1 MSGFLQTGAAIPKN
15 GDMLFGKN
23 IKKRDCEVSCK
34 AIILQMENYIKTT
47 RDMDKKQDNHIITRL
62 LDNEPV
68 GMTVQV
74 VRVMGDG
81 AFRQRLLE
89 MGFVR
94 GAKVTVLKNAPL
106 KDPVE
111 YMIMGSHISLRHSEA
126 AQVEVTDKEAE
137 FCDMEDAFNGIV
149 ETTVAGV
156 DPMADNVLRVALIGN
171 PNCGKTSLFN
181 NVTGAK
187 EKVGNYGGVTVDS
200 KEGWFIVGGRKVQL
214 VDLPGTYSLTEYSPE
229 EMYVRTYI
237 RDKQPDAIL
246 NIVDS
251 GNLERNLYLT
261 TQIMDMNIP
270 MVVALNM
277 WDELEKSGDK
287 LDIEMMS
294 RLLGARMVPVTAYN
308 GHGVKELLEATMEA
322 IDESEQETR
331 HHNVNYG
338 TLIEDSI
345 KTLSDMCPTLDRYT
359 VLKIIENDQHALLL
373 LKGQENAEQVKST
386 ATELRQRIERDYN
399 DDIISII
406 TDLKYGFVRGALAEA
421 LIPNPDRAT
430 GVTKP
435 GYSMDRLLT
444 NRWLALPIL
453 LVLMWLMFEATF
465 TLGAYPQEWIES
477 GIGWIGE
484 WIGSTMPDGI
494 LKDLIVDG
502 IIGGVGGVLVF
513 LPQILILFFFISLL
527 EDSGY
532 MARAAFIVD
541 RIMHRVGLHGKS
553 FIPYLIGFGWGVPAI
568 MATRTLENRRDRIVT
583 ILTIPF
589 MSCSARLPAYLLL
602 VAAFF
607 TAKQGLILMS
617 IYLIGIL
624 VAALTAI
631 VLSKTILKHDKT
643 QFVMELPPYRKPTA
657 RNATIHMWSKGKQ
670 YLQKMGTIILAA
682 SIIVWA
688 LGYFPR
694 HEGQTSQEQIE
705 NSYMGMMGKAIE
717 PVVAPLGFNWQMG
730 VSVLTGA
737 AAKEIVVS
745 TMGVL
750 YTGEADADEESAPL
764 KEKLQ
769 TATKDDGTHVFNPVV
784 AYSFML
790 FILLYFPCIAALA
803 AIRREAGTKWMV
815 FEIIYT
821 TAVAWIVSFIFY
833 QVASIL

>member
-1 MSGFLQTGAAIPKN
+1 MA
-15 GDMLFGKN
+15 
-23 IKKRDCEVSCK
+23 
-34 AIILQMENYIKTT
+34 
-47 RDMDKKQDNHIITRL
+47 KKQDINNNNKVTRL

-106 KDPVE
+106 QDPVE

-126 AQVEVTDKEAE
+126 AQVEVTDKDAA
-137 FCDMEDAFNGIV
+137 FCDMEDAYNGTV
-149 ETTVAGV
+149 ETSVAGV
-156 DPMADNVLRVALIGN
+156 DPMADDVLRVVLVGN

-181 NVTGAK
+181 NATGAK

-200 KEGWFIVGGRKVQL
+200 KEGWFNVGGRRVQL

-237 RDKQPDAIL
+237 RDHHPDAII
-246 NIVDS
+246 NIVDA

-261 TQIMDMNIP
+261 TQVMDMNIP
-270 MVVALNM
+270 MVIALNM

-287 LDIEMMS
+287 LDIEMLE
-294 RLLGARMVPVTAYN
+294 RLLGARMVPLTAYN
-308 GHGVKELLEATMEA
+308 GHGVTEVLQAAMDA
-322 IDESEQETR
+322 IDESEQETH

-338 TLIEDSI
+338 PLIEDGL
-345 KTLSDMCPTLDRYT
+345 KELGEMCPDLDRYT
-359 VLKIIENDQHALLL
+359 VLKIIENDQHALKLL
-373 LKGQENAEQVKST
+373 ERQENAQEVKDAA
-386 ATELRQRIERDYN
+386 ATLRQQIERNYN
-399 DDIISII
+399 DDIVSII
-406 TDLKYGFVRGALAEA
+406 TDLKYGFVRGALAEV
-421 LIPNPDRAT
+421 LTPNPDRAT
-430 GVTKP
+430 GETKP
-435 GYSMDRLLT
+435 GYSLDRLLT

-465 TLGAYPQEWIES
+465 TLGAYPQEWIEN
-477 GIGWIGE
+477 GIGWLGE
-484 WIGSTMPDGI
+484 WIGSTMPEGI
-494 LKDLIVDG
+494 LRDLIVDG

-541 RIMHRVGLHGKS
+541 RVMHRVGLHGKS
-553 FIPYLIGFGWGVPAI
+553 FIPYLIGFGCGVPAI
-568 MATRTLENRRDRIVT
+568 MATRTLENRRDRLVT

-607 TAKQGLILMS
+607 TAHQGLILMS
-617 IYLIGIL
+617 IYLVGIV
-624 VAALTAI
+624 VAGITAI
-631 VLSKTILKHDKT
+631 ILSKTLLKHDKS

-670 YLQKMGTIILAA
+670 YLQKMATIILAA

-694 HEGQTSQEQIE
+694 HEGQTPQEQIE
-705 NSYMGMMGKAIE
+705 NSFMGQMGKAIE

-769 TATKDDGTHVFNPVV
+769 TATKPDGSHVFNPVV

-803 AIRREAGTKWMV
+803 AIKREAGTKWMV
-815 FEIIYT
+815 FEIFYT
-821 TAVAWIVSFIFY
+821 TGVAWLVSFIFY
-833 QVASIL
+833 QLATL

>member
-1 MSGFLQTGAAIPKN
+1 MINHPDN
-15 GDMLFGKN
+15 NNN
-23 IKKRDCEVSCK
+23 I
-34 AIILQMENYIKTT
+34 M
-47 RDMDKKQDNHIITRL
+47 RL

-68 GMTVQV
+68 GATVQV

-94 GAKVTVLKNAPL
+94 GAKVTVIKNAPL

-111 YMIMGSHISLRHSEA
+111 YMILGAHISLRHSEA
-126 AQVEVTDKEAE
+126 AQIEVTDKDAE

-156 DPMADNVLRVALIGN
+156 DPLADDVLRIALIGN

-200 KEGWFIVGGRKVQL
+200 KEGWFTIGGRKVQL

-237 RDKQPDAIL
+237 RDNHPDAIL
-246 NIVDS
+246 NIVDA

-287 LDIEMMS
+287 LDIDMMS
-294 RLLGARMVPVTAYN
+294 RLLGARMVPVTAFN
-308 GHGVKELLEATMEA
+308 GHGVRDVLEATMEA
-322 IDESEQETR
+322 IDESEQETK

-338 TLIEDSI
+338 QLIEDC
-345 KTLSDMCPTLDRYT
+345 LQELGAMCPELDRYT
-359 VLKIIENDQHALLL
+359 VLKIIENDQHAIELVNN
-373 LKGQENAEQVKST
+373 QDNAEQVKTT
-386 ATELRQRIERDYN
+386 AAAMRQRIERDYN
-399 DDIISII
+399 DDIVSII

-421 LIPNPDRAT
+421 LTPNPDRAT
-430 GVTKP
+430 GDTKP
-435 GYSMDRLLT
+435 GYSLDRLLT
-444 NRWLALPIL
+444 NRWLALPLL

-465 TLGAYPQEWIES
+465 TLGAYPQEWIEN

-484 WIGSTMPDGI
+484 WIGKAMPDGI
-494 LKDLIVDG
+494 LRDLIVDG

-553 FIPYLIGFGWGVPAI
+553 FIPYLIGFGCGVPAI
-568 MATRTLENRRDRIVT
+568 MATRTLENRRDRLVT
-583 ILTIPF
+583 ILTVPF

-607 TAKQGLILMS
+607 TSNQGLILMS

-624 VAALTAI
+624 VAAITAI
-631 VLSKTILKHDKT
+631 IMSKTFLKHDKT

-670 YLQKMGTIILAA
+670 YLQKMGTVILEA

-688 LGYFPR
+688 LGYFPH
-694 HEGQTSQEQIE
+694 HEDQTPQQQVE
-705 NSYMGMMGKAIE
+705 NSYMGQMGKAIE
-717 PVVAPLGFNWQMG
+717 PVVEPLGFNWQMG

-750 YTGEADADEESAPL
+750 YTGEADADEESASL

-769 TATKDDGTHVFNPVV
+769 TAKKPNGENVFDPIV

-803 AIRREAGTKWMV
+803 AIKREAGTKWMV
-815 FEIIYT
+815 FEIFYT
-821 TAVAWIVSFIFY
+821 TGVAWLVSFIFY
-833 QVASIL
+833 QIARAI

>member
-1 MSGFLQTGAAIPKN
+1 
-15 GDMLFGKN
+15 ML
-23 IKKRDCEVSCK
+23 D
-34 AIILQMENYIKTT
+34 
-47 RDMDKKQDNHIITRL
+47 D
-62 LDNEPV
+62 EPV

-74 VRVMGDG
+74 VRVLGDG

-94 GAKVTVLKNAPL
+94 GAQVTVLKNAPL
-106 KDPVE
+106 QDPVE

-126 AQVEVTDKEAE
+126 AQVEVTDKDAE
-137 FCDMEDAFNGIV
+137 FCDMEDAFNGYI
-149 ETTVAGV
+149 ETEVAAA
-156 DPMADNVLRVALIGN
+156 DPMADNVLRVVLVGN

-200 KEGWFIVGGRKVQL
+200 KEGWFSIGGRRVQL

-237 RDKQPDAIL
+237 RDNHPDAIL
-246 NIVDS
+246 NIVDA

-277 WDELEKSGDK
+277 WDELEKSGDR

-294 RLLGARMVPVTAYN
+294 RLLGARMVPLTAYN
-308 GHGVKELLEATMEA
+308 GHGVKEVLQATMEA
-322 IDESEQETR
+322 IDESEQDTL

-338 TLIEDSI
+338 TLIEDSL
-345 KTLSDMCPTLDRYT
+345 KELGEKCPELDRYT
-359 VLKIIENDQHALLL
+359 VLKIIENDQHAIQLLDG
-373 LKGQENAEQVKST
+373 KENAAEIK
-386 ATELRQRIERDYN
+386 ALAADLRGRIERDYN
-399 DDIISII
+399 SDITSII

-421 LIPNPDRAT
+421 LTPNPDRET
-430 GVTKP
+430 GETKP

-477 GIGWIGE
+477 GIGWLGD
-484 WIGSTMPDGI
+484 WIGNAMPDGI

-513 LPQILILFFFISLL
+513 LPQILILFFCISLL

-541 RIMHRVGLHGKS
+541 RVMHRVGLHGKS
-553 FIPYLIGFGWGVPAI
+553 FIPYLIGFGCGVPAI

-631 VLSKTILKHDKT
+631 ILSKTILKHDKT

-694 HEGQTSQEQIE
+694 HEGQTPQEQIE
-705 NSYMGMMGKAIE
+705 NSYMGRMGKAIE
-717 PVVAPLGFNWQMG
+717 PLVEPLGFNWQMG

-750 YTGEADADEESAPL
+750 YTGETDADEESAPL

-769 TATKDDGTHVFNPVV
+769 TATKPNGEPVFNWIV

-803 AIRREAGTKWMV
+803 AIKREAGWKWV
-815 FEIIYT
+815 AFEVVYT

-833 QVASIL
+833 QAAIRWF

>member
-1 MSGFLQTGAAIPKN
+1 MDTNKN
-15 GDMLFGKN
+15 K
-23 IKKRDCEVSCK
+23 E
-34 AIILQMENYIKTT
+34 TT
-47 RDMDKKQDNHIITRL
+47 PIRL

-68 GMTVQV
+68 GNTVQV
-74 VRVMGDG
+74 VKVSGDG

-94 GAKVTVLKNAPL
+94 GARVTVLKNAPL
-106 KDPVE
+106 LDPVE
-111 YMIMGSHISLRHSEA
+111 YMIMGVHISLRHSEA
-126 AQVEVTDKEAE
+126 AQVEVTDTEKNIIPPDEAY
-137 FCDMEDAFNGIV
+137 NGTV
-149 ETTVAGV
+149 ETEVAGV
-156 DPMADNVLRVALIGN
+156 DPMADDVLRVALIGN

-200 KEGWFIVGGRKVQL
+200 KEGWFRIGGRRVQL

-229 EMYVRTYI
+229 EMYVRTYL
-237 RDKQPDAIL
+237 RDHRPDAIL
-246 NIVDS
+246 NIVDA

-270 MVVALNM
+270 IVVALNM

-287 LDIEMMS
+287 LDVEMMS
-294 RLLGARMVPVTAYN
+294 RLLGARMVPVTAHN
-308 GHGVKELLEATMEA
+308 GRGVKEVLQATMDA
-322 IDESEQETR
+322 INESEQETT

-338 TLIEDSI
+338 TLIEDCL
-345 KTLSDMCPTLDRYT
+345 KELGEMCPHLDRYT
-359 VLKIIENDQHALLL
+359 VLKVIEGDKHAIDLLN
-373 LKGQENAEQVKST
+373 GQDNADKIKET
-386 ATELRQRIERDYN
+386 ATEMRQRIERDYN
-399 DDIISII
+399 NDIVSVI
-406 TDLKYGFVRGALAEA
+406 TDLKYGFVRGALAEV
-421 LIPNPDRAT
+421 LTPNPDREA
-430 GVTKP
+430 GETKP
-435 GYSMDRLLT
+435 GYSFDRLLT

-453 LVLMWLMFEATF
+453 LVLMWLMFEVTF
-465 TLGAYPQEWIES
+465 TLGAYPQDWIES
-477 GIGWIGE
+477 GIGWLGE
-484 WIGSTMPDGI
+484 WIGNAMPDGI
-494 LKDLIVDG
+494 LRDLIVDG
-502 IIGGVGGVLVF
+502 IIAGVGGVLVF
-513 LPQILILFFFISLL
+513 LPQILILFFCISLL

-553 FIPYLIGFGWGVPAI
+553 FIPYLIGFGCGVPAI
-568 MATRTLENRRDRIVT
+568 MATRTLENRRDRLVT
-583 ILTIPF
+583 ILTVPF

-607 TAKQGLILMS
+607 TANQGLILMS
-617 IYLIGIL
+617 LYLIGIL
-624 VAALTAI
+624 VAAITAI
-631 VLSKTILKHDKT
+631 VMSKTFLKHDKT
-643 QFVMELPPYRKPTA
+643 QFVMELPPYRRPTA

-670 YLQKMGTIILAA
+670 YLQKMGTVILAA

-694 HEGQTSQEQIE
+694 HEGQTPQEQIE
-705 NSYMGMMGKAIE
+705 NSYMGRMGKAIE

-750 YTGEADADEESAPL
+750 YTGEVDADEESAPL

-769 TATKDDGTHVFNPVV
+769 TATKPNGEHVFNPIV

-821 TAVAWIVSFIFY
+821 TAVAWLVSFIFY
-833 QVASIL
+833 QVATLL

>member
-1 MSGFLQTGAAIPKN
+1 MTN
-15 GDMLFGKN
+15 N
-23 IKKRDCEVSCK
+23 NKK
-34 AIILQMENYIKTT
+34 ENN
-47 RDMDKKQDNHIITRL
+47 DNKVLKTRL

-94 GAKVTVLKNAPL
+94 GARVTVLKNAPL
-106 KDPVE
+106 QDPVE

-126 AQVEVTDKEAE
+126 AQVEVTEKDAE
-137 FCDMEDAFNGIV
+137 FCDMEDAFNGII
-149 ETTVAGV
+149 ETEVAGV
-156 DPMADNVLRVALIGN
+156 DPMADNVLRVVLVGN

-200 KEGWFIVGGRKVQL
+200 KEGWFNIGGRKVQL

-237 RDKQPDAIL
+237 RDNHPDAIL
-246 NIVDS
+246 NIVDA

-261 TQIMDMNIP
+261 TQVMDMNIP
-270 MVVALNM
+270 MVIALNM
-277 WDELEKSGDK
+277 WDELEKSGDH

-308 GHGVKELLEATMEA
+308 GHGVKEVLQATMEA
-322 IDESEQETR
+322 IDESEQDTL

-338 TLIEDSI
+338 PLIEDCL
-345 KTLSDMCPTLDRYT
+345 KELGELCPKLDRYT
-359 VLKIIENDQHALLL
+359 VLKIIENDQHAIQLLD
-373 LKGQENAEQVKST
+373 GQENAEQAK
-386 ATELRQRIERDYN
+386 ALAAEMRGRIERDYN
-399 DDIISII
+399 DDITSII

-421 LIPNPDRAT
+421 LTPNPERAT
-430 GVTKP
+430 GETKP

-444 NRWLALPIL
+444 NKWLALPIL

-477 GIGWIGE
+477 GIGWLGD
-484 WIGSTMPDGI
+484 WIGKAMPDGI

-513 LPQILILFFFISLL
+513 LPQILILFFCISLL

-553 FIPYLIGFGWGVPAI
+553 FIPYLIGFGCGVPAI

-624 VAALTAI
+624 VAAITAI
-631 VLSKTILKHDKT
+631 ILSKTILKHDKT

-694 HEGQTSQEQIE
+694 HEGQTPQEQIE
-705 NSYMGMMGKAIE
+705 NSYMGQMGKAIE
-717 PVVAPLGFNWQMG
+717 PLVEPLGFNWQMG

-750 YTGEADADEESAPL
+750 YTGETDADEESTSL

-769 TATKDDGTHVFNPVV
+769 TATKPNGEPVFNWMV

-803 AIRREAGTKWMV
+803 AIKREAGWKWV
-815 FEIIYT
+815 AFEVVYT

-833 QVASIL
+833 QTAIRL

>member
-1 MSGFLQTGAAIPKN
+1 MA
-15 GDMLFGKN
+15 
-23 IKKRDCEVSCK
+23 
-34 AIILQMENYIKTT
+34 
-47 RDMDKKQDNHIITRL
+47 KKQDINNNQVTRL

-68 GMTVQV
+68 GRTVQV

-106 KDPVE
+106 QDPVE

-126 AQVEVTDKEAE
+126 AQVEVTDKDAA
-137 FCDMEDAFNGIV
+137 FCDMEDAYNGTV
-149 ETTVAGV
+149 ETAVAGV
-156 DPMADNVLRVALIGN
+156 DPLADNVLRVVLVGN

-181 NVTGAK
+181 CVTGAK

-200 KEGWFIVGGRKVQL
+200 KEGWFNVGGRRVQI

-237 RDKQPDAIL
+237 RGHHPDAII
-246 NIVDS
+246 NIVDA

-261 TQIMDMNIP
+261 TQVMDMNIP
-270 MVVALNM
+270 MVIALNM

-287 LDIEMMS
+287 LDIEMLE
-294 RLLGARMVPVTAYN
+294 RLLGARMVPLTAYN
-308 GHGVKELLEATMEA
+308 GHGVTEVLQAAMDA
-322 IDESEQETR
+322 IDESEQETH

-338 TLIEDSI
+338 PLIEDGL
-345 KTLSDMCPTLDRYT
+345 KELGEMCPDLDRYT
-359 VLKIIENDQHALLL
+359 VLKIIENDQHALKLL
-373 LKGQENAEQVKST
+373 ERQENAQEVKDAA
-386 ATELRQRIERDYN
+386 ATLRQQIERNYN
-399 DDIISII
+399 DDIVSII
-406 TDLKYGFVRGALAEA
+406 TDLKYGFVRGALAEV
-421 LIPNPDRAT
+421 LTPNPDRAT
-430 GVTKP
+430 GETKP
-435 GYSMDRLLT
+435 GYSLDRLLT

-465 TLGAYPQEWIES
+465 TLGAYPQEWIEN
-477 GIGWIGE
+477 GIGWLGE
-484 WIGSTMPDGI
+484 WIGSTMPEGI
-494 LKDLIVDG
+494 LRDLIVDG

-541 RIMHRVGLHGKS
+541 RVMHRVGLHGKS
-553 FIPYLIGFGWGVPAI
+553 FIPYLIGFGCGVPAI
-568 MATRTLENRRDRIVT
+568 MATRTLENRRDRLVT

-607 TAKQGLILMS
+607 TAHQGLILMS
-617 IYLIGIL
+617 IYLVGIV
-624 VAALTAI
+624 VAGITAI
-631 VLSKTILKHDKT
+631 ILSKTLLKHDKS

-670 YLQKMGTIILAA
+670 YLQKMATIILAA

-694 HEGQTSQEQIE
+694 HEGQTPQEQIE
-705 NSYMGMMGKAIE
+705 NSFMGQMGKAIE

-769 TATKDDGTHVFNPVV
+769 TATKPDGSHVFNPVV

-803 AIRREAGTKWMV
+803 AIKREAGTKWMV
-815 FEIIYT
+815 FEIFYT
-821 TAVAWIVSFIFY
+821 TGVAWLVSFIFY
-833 QVASIL
+833 QLATL

>member
-1 MSGFLQTGAAIPKN
+1 MNKN
-15 GDMLFGKN
+15 QDKN
-23 IKKRDCEVSCK
+23 
-34 AIILQMENYIKTT
+34 QENV
-47 RDMDKKQDNHIITRL
+47 TRL

-68 GMTVQV
+68 GKTVQV

-126 AQVEVTDKEAE
+126 AQIEVTDQDAE

-149 ETTVAGV
+149 ETEVAGV
-156 DPMADNVLRVALIGN
+156 DPLADNVLRVVLVGN

-200 KEGWFIVGGRKVQL
+200 KEGWFSIGGRKVQL

-237 RDKQPDAIL
+237 RDNHPDAIL
-246 NIVDS
+246 NIVDA

-270 MVVALNM
+270 LVVALNM

-294 RLLGARMVPVTAYN
+294 RLLGARMVPLTAYN
-308 GHGVKELLEATMEA
+308 GHGVKEVLQATMDA
-322 IDESEQETR
+322 IDESEQETL

-338 TLIEDSI
+338 TLIEDSL
-345 KTLSDMCPTLDRYT
+345 KELGDMCPELDRYT
-359 VLKIIENDQHALLL
+359 VLKVIENDQHAIQLLDG
-373 LKGQENAEQVKST
+373 KDNADEVKQT
-386 ATELRQRIERDYN
+386 AAEMRQRIERDYN
-399 DDIISII
+399 DDIVSII

-421 LIPNPDRAT
+421 LTPNPERT
-430 GVTKP
+430 VGETKP

-484 WIGSTMPDGI
+484 WIGKAMPDGI
-494 LKDLIVDG
+494 LRDLIVDG

-541 RIMHRVGLHGKS
+541 RVMHRVGLHGKS
-553 FIPYLIGFGWGVPAI
+553 FIPYLIGFGCGVPAI

-583 ILTIPF
+583 ILTVPF

-607 TAKQGLILMS
+607 TANQGLILMS

-694 HEGQTSQEQIE
+694 HEGQTPQEQVE
-705 NSYMGMMGKAIE
+705 NSYMGKMGKAIE
-717 PVVAPLGFNWQMG
+717 PIVEPLGFNWQMG

-750 YTGEADADEESAPL
+750 YTGEADATEESTSL

-769 TATKDDGTHVFNPVV
+769 TATKPDGEHVFNPII

-803 AIRREAGTKWMV
+803 AIKREAGWKWV
-815 FEIIYT
+815 AFEVVYT
-821 TAVAWIVSFIFY
+821 TGVAWLVSFIFY
-833 QVASIL
+833 QIAIRL

>member
-1 MSGFLQTGAAIPKN
+1 MNTDQN
-15 GDMLFGKN
+15 N
-23 IKKRDCEVSCK
+23 H
-34 AIILQMENYIKTT
+34 TT
-47 RDMDKKQDNHIITRL
+47 PPARL
-62 LDNEPV
+62 LDDEAV
-68 GMTVQV
+68 GKTVQV

-94 GAKVTVLKNAPL
+94 GARVTVLKNAPL
-106 KDPVE
+106 QDPVE
-111 YMIMGSHISLRHSEA
+111 YMIMGAHISLRHSEA
-126 AQVEVTDKEAE
+126 AQIEVTDKDADI
-137 FCDMEDAFNGIV
+137 CDMEDAYNGIV
-149 ETTVAGV
+149 ETEVAGAN
-156 DPMADNVLRVALIGN
+156 PLADDVLRVVLIGN

-181 NVTGAK
+181 QVTGAK

-200 KEGWFIVGGRKVQL
+200 KEGWFSIGGRRVQL

-237 RDKQPDAIL
+237 RDNHPDAIL
-246 NIVDS
+246 NIVDA

-261 TQIMDMNIP
+261 TQVMDMNIP
-270 MVVALNM
+270 MVIALNM

-287 LDIEMMS
+287 LDVEMLS
-294 RLLGARMVPVTAYN
+294 RLLGARMVPLTAYN
-308 GHGVKELLEATMEA
+308 GRGVKEVLQATMEA
-322 IDESEQETR
+322 INESEQETR

-338 TLIEDSI
+338 TLIEDCL
-345 KTLSDMCPTLDRYT
+345 KELGAMCPTLDRYT
-359 VLKIIENDQHALLL
+359 VLKIIENDQHAIDLLDS
-373 LKGQENAEQVKST
+373 QDNAQQVKKT
-386 ATELRQRIERDYN
+386 AMEMRGRIERDFN
-399 DDIISII
+399 DDIVSII
-406 TDLKYGFVRGALAEA
+406 TDLKYGFVRGALAEVMK
-421 LIPNPDRAT
+421 PNPDRDT
-430 GVTKP
+430 GETKP
-435 GYSMDRLLT
+435 GYSLDRLMT

-465 TLGAYPQEWIES
+465 TLGAYPQGWIES

-484 WIGSTMPDGI
+484 WIGKALPDGI
-494 LKDLIVDG
+494 LRDLIVDG

-553 FIPYLIGFGWGVPAI
+553 FIPYLIGFGCGVPAI
-568 MATRTLENRRDRIVT
+568 MATRTLENRRDRLVT
-583 ILTIPF
+583 ILTVPF

-607 TAKQGLILMS
+607 TANQGLILMS
-617 IYLIGIL
+617 IYLIGIM
-624 VAALTAI
+624 VAAITAI
-631 VLSKTILKHDKT
+631 IMSKTFLKHDKT

-670 YLQKMGTIILAA
+670 YLQKMATIILAA

-694 HEGQTSQEQIE
+694 HEGQTPQEQIE
-705 NSYMGMMGKAIE
+705 YSYMGQMGKAIE
-717 PVVAPLGFNWQMG
+717 PAVAPLGFNWQMG

-750 YTGEADADEESAPL
+750 YTGESDATEESASL

-769 TATKDDGTHVFNPVV
+769 TATKPNGEHVFDPIV

-803 AIRREAGTKWMV
+803 AIKREAGTKWMI
-815 FEIIYT
+815 FEIFYT
-821 TAVAWIVSFIFY
+821 TGVAWLVSFIFY
-833 QVASIL
+833 QVARMV

>member
-1 MSGFLQTGAAIPKN
+1 MIKN
-15 GDMLFGKN
+15 QN
-23 IKKRDCEVSCK
+23 
-34 AIILQMENYIKTT
+34 T
-47 RDMDKKQDNHIITRL
+47 NHPAGMRL

-111 YMIMGSHISLRHSEA
+111 YMILGAHISLRHSEA
-126 AQVEVTDKEAE
+126 AQVEVTDQNAD
-137 FCDMEDAFNGIV
+137 FCDMEDAFKGIV
-149 ETTVAGV
+149 ETTVEGV
-156 DPMADNVLRVALIGN
+156 DPMADNVLRIALIGN

-181 NVTGAK
+181 FVTGAK

-200 KEGWFIVGGRKVQL
+200 KEGWFHIDGRKVQL

-237 RDKQPDAIL
+237 RDNHPDAIL
-246 NIVDS
+246 NIVDA

-277 WDELEKSGDK
+277 WDELEKSGDH

-308 GHGVKELLEATMEA
+308 GHGVKEVLKATMDA
-322 IDESEQETR
+322 IDESEQETK

-338 TLIEDSI
+338 VLIEDSL
-345 KTLSDMCPTLDRYT
+345 KELGEMCPELDRYT
-359 VLKIIENDQHALLL
+359 VLKIIENDQHAIDLVN
-373 LKGQENAEQVKST
+373 GQDNAEQVKKT
-386 ATELRQRIERDYN
+386 ASELRQRIERDYN
-399 DDIISII
+399 DDITSII

-421 LIPNPDRAT
+421 LTSNPNRAT
-430 GVTKP
+430 GDTKP
-435 GYSMDRLLT
+435 GYSLDRLLT

-477 GIGWIGE
+477 GIEWLGNWIGNV
-484 WIGSTMPDGI
+484 MPDGI

-513 LPQILILFFFISLL
+513 LPQILILFFCISLL

-553 FIPYLIGFGWGVPAI
+553 FIPYLIGFGCGVPAI
-568 MATRTLENRRDRIVT
+568 MATRTLENRRDRLVT
-583 ILTIPF
+583 ILTVPF

-607 TAKQGLILMS
+607 TAYQGLILMS
-617 IYLIGIL
+617 IYLVGIV

-643 QFVMELPPYRKPTA
+643 QFVMELPPYRRPTA
-657 RNATIHMWSKGKQ
+657 RNAIIHMWSKGKQ
-670 YLQKMGTIILAA
+670 YIQKMATIILAA

-694 HEGQTSQEQIE
+694 HEGQTQQEQIE
-705 NSYMGMMGKAIE
+705 NSYMGQMGKAIE
-717 PVVAPLGFNWQMG
+717 PVVKPLGFNWQMG

-750 YTGEADADEESAPL
+750 YTGEADADEESASL

-769 TATKDDGTHVFNPVV
+769 TATKPNGEHVFNPIV

-803 AIRREAGTKWMV
+803 AIKREAGWKWV
-815 FEIIYT
+815 AFEIVYT
-821 TAVAWIVSFIFY
+821 TAVAWLVSFIFY
-833 QVASIL
+833 QIAMAI

>member
-1 MSGFLQTGAAIPKN
+1 MA
-15 GDMLFGKN
+15 
-23 IKKRDCEVSCK
+23 
-34 AIILQMENYIKTT
+34 
-47 RDMDKKQDNHIITRL
+47 KKQDINNNNKVTRL

-106 KDPVE
+106 QDPVE

-126 AQVEVTDKEAE
+126 AQVEVTDKDAA
-137 FCDMEDAFNGIV
+137 FCDMEDAYNGTV
-149 ETTVAGV
+149 ETSVAGV
-156 DPMADNVLRVALIGN
+156 DPMADNVLRVVLVGN

-181 NVTGAK
+181 NATGAK

-200 KEGWFIVGGRKVQL
+200 KEGWFNVGGRRVQL

-237 RDKQPDAIL
+237 RDHHPDAII
-246 NIVDS
+246 NIVDA

-261 TQIMDMNIP
+261 TQVMDMNIP
-270 MVVALNM
+270 MVIALNM

-287 LDIEMMS
+287 LDTEMLG
-294 RLLGARMVPVTAYN
+294 RLLGARMVPLTAYN
-308 GHGVKELLEATMEA
+308 GHGVTDVLQAAMDA
-322 IDESEQETR
+322 IDESEQETH

-338 TLIEDSI
+338 TLIEDGL
-345 KTLSDMCPTLDRYT
+345 KDLGDKCPDLDRYT
-359 VLKIIENDQHALLL
+359 VLKIIENDKHALALL
-373 LKGQENAEQVKST
+373 EGQDNAQEVKD
-386 ATELRQRIERDYN
+386 AAANLRQRIERNYN
-399 DDIISII
+399 DDIVSII

-421 LIPNPDRAT
+421 LTPNPDRAT
-430 GVTKP
+430 DETKP
-435 GYSMDRLLT
+435 GYSLDRLLT

-477 GIGWIGE
+477 GIGWLGE
-484 WIGSTMPDGI
+484 WIGSVMPDGI
-494 LKDLIVDG
+494 LRDLIVDG

-541 RIMHRVGLHGKS
+541 RVMHRVGLHGKS
-553 FIPYLIGFGWGVPAI
+553 FIPYLIGFGCGVPAI
-568 MATRTLENRRDRIVT
+568 MATRTLENRRDRLVT

-589 MSCSARLPAYLLL
+589 MSCSARLPSYLLL

-617 IYLIGIL
+617 IYLVGII
-624 VAALTAI
+624 VAGITAI
-631 VLSKTILKHDKT
+631 VLSKTLLKHDKT

-694 HEGQTSQEQIE
+694 HEGQTPQEQIE
-705 NSYMGMMGKAIE
+705 NSFMGQMGKAIE

-769 TATKDDGTHVFNPVV
+769 TATKPDGSHVFNPVV

-803 AIRREAGTKWMV
+803 AIKREAGTKWMV
-815 FEIIYT
+815 FEIFYT
-821 TAVAWIVSFIFY
+821 TGVAWLISFIFY
-833 QVASIL
+833 QLATL

>member
-1 MSGFLQTGAAIPKN
+1 MNKN
-15 GDMLFGKN
+15 QDKN
-23 IKKRDCEVSCK
+23 
-34 AIILQMENYIKTT
+34 QENV
-47 RDMDKKQDNHIITRL
+47 TRL

-68 GMTVQV
+68 GKTVQV

-111 YMIMGSHISLRHSEA
+111 YMVMGSHISLRHSEA
-126 AQVEVTDKEAE
+126 AQIEVTDQDAE

-149 ETTVAGV
+149 ETEVAGV
-156 DPMADNVLRVALIGN
+156 DPMADNVLRVVLVGN

-200 KEGWFIVGGRKVQL
+200 KEGWFSIGGRKVQL

-237 RDKQPDAIL
+237 RDNHPDAIL
-246 NIVDS
+246 NIVDA

-270 MVVALNM
+270 LVVALNM

-294 RLLGARMVPVTAYN
+294 RLLGARMVPLTAYN
-308 GHGVKELLEATMEA
+308 GHGVKEVLQATMDA
-322 IDESEQETR
+322 IDESEQETL

-338 TLIEDSI
+338 TLIEDSL
-345 KTLSDMCPTLDRYT
+345 KELGDMCPELDRYT
-359 VLKIIENDQHALLL
+359 VLKVIENDQHAIQLLDG
-373 LKGQENAEQVKST
+373 KDNADEVKQT
-386 ATELRQRIERDYN
+386 AAEMRQRIERDYN
-399 DDIISII
+399 DDIVSII

-421 LIPNPDRAT
+421 LTPNPKRT
-430 GVTKP
+430 VGETKP

-484 WIGSTMPDGI
+484 WIGKAMPDGI
-494 LKDLIVDG
+494 LRDLIVDG

-541 RIMHRVGLHGKS
+541 RVMHRVGLHGKS
-553 FIPYLIGFGWGVPAI
+553 FIPYLIGFGCGVPAI

-583 ILTIPF
+583 ILTVPF

-607 TAKQGLILMS
+607 TANQGLILMS

-694 HEGQTSQEQIE
+694 HEGQTPQEQVE
-705 NSYMGMMGKAIE
+705 NSYMGKMGKAIE
-717 PVVAPLGFNWQMG
+717 PIVEPLGFNWQMG

-750 YTGEADADEESAPL
+750 YTGEADATEESTSL

-769 TATKDDGTHVFNPVV
+769 TATKPNGEHVFNPII

-803 AIRREAGTKWMV
+803 AIKREAGWKWV
-815 FEIIYT
+815 AFEVVYT
-821 TAVAWIVSFIFY
+821 TGVAWLVSFIFY
-833 QVASIL
+833 QIAIRL

>member
-1 MSGFLQTGAAIPKN
+1 
-15 GDMLFGKN
+15 
-23 IKKRDCEVSCK
+23 
-34 AIILQMENYIKTT
+34 
-47 RDMDKKQDNHIITRL
+47 
-62 LDNEPV
+62 
-68 GMTVQV
+68 
-74 VRVMGDG
+74 
-81 AFRQRLLE
+81 
-89 MGFVR
+89 
-94 GAKVTVLKNAPL
+94 
-106 KDPVE
+106 
-111 YMIMGSHISLRHSEA
+111 
-126 AQVEVTDKEAE
+126 
-137 FCDMEDAFNGIV
+137 
-149 ETTVAGV
+149 
-156 DPMADNVLRVALIGN
+156 
-171 PNCGKTSLFN
+171 
-181 NVTGAK
+181 
-187 EKVGNYGGVTVDS
+187 
-200 KEGWFIVGGRKVQL
+200 
-214 VDLPGTYSLTEYSPE
+214 
-229 EMYVRTYI
+229 MYVRTYI
-237 RDKQPDAIL
+237 RDNHPDAIL
-246 NIVDS
+246 NIVDA

-270 MVVALNM
+270 LVVALNM

-294 RLLGARMVPVTAYN
+294 RLLGARMVPLTAYN
-308 GHGVKELLEATMEA
+308 GHGVKEVLQATMDA
-322 IDESEQETR
+322 IDESEQETL

-338 TLIEDSI
+338 TLIEDSL
-345 KTLSDMCPTLDRYT
+345 KELGDMCPELDRYT
-359 VLKIIENDQHALLL
+359 VLKVIENDQHAIQLLDG
-373 LKGQENAEQVKST
+373 KDNADEVKQT
-386 ATELRQRIERDYN
+386 AAEMRQRIERDYN
-399 DDIISII
+399 DDIVSII

-421 LIPNPDRAT
+421 LTPNPERT
-430 GVTKP
+430 VGETKP

-484 WIGSTMPDGI
+484 WIGKAMPDGI
-494 LKDLIVDG
+494 LRDLIVDG

-541 RIMHRVGLHGKS
+541 RVMHRVGLHGKS
-553 FIPYLIGFGWGVPAI
+553 FIPYLIGFGCGVPAI

-583 ILTIPF
+583 ILTVPF

-607 TAKQGLILMS
+607 TANQGLILMS

-694 HEGQTSQEQIE
+694 HEGQTPQEQVE
-705 NSYMGMMGKAIE
+705 NSYMGKMGKAIE
-717 PVVAPLGFNWQMG
+717 PIVEPLGFNWQMG

-750 YTGEADADEESAPL
+750 YTGEADATEESTSL

-769 TATKDDGTHVFNPVV
+769 TATKPDGEHVFNPII

-803 AIRREAGTKWMV
+803 AIKREAGWKWV
-815 FEIIYT
+815 AFEVVYT
-821 TAVAWIVSFIFY
+821 TGVAWLVSFIFY
-833 QVASIL
+833 QIAIRL

>member
-1 MSGFLQTGAAIPKN
+1 MNQNQDKN
-15 GDMLFGKN
+15 N
-23 IKKRDCEVSCK
+23 
-34 AIILQMENYIKTT
+34 T
-47 RDMDKKQDNHIITRL
+47 ITRL
-62 LDNEPV
+62 LDDEPV
-68 GMTVQV
+68 GRTVQV

-111 YMIMGSHISLRHSEA
+111 YMLLGSHISLRHSEA
-126 AQVEVTDKEAE
+126 AQVEVTDKDAD
-137 FCDMEDAFNGIV
+137 FCDMEDAYNGFIETIV
-149 ETTVAGV
+149 GGV
-156 DPMADNVLRVALIGN
+156 DPMADNVLRVALVGN

-181 NVTGAK
+181 CVTGAK

-200 KEGWFIVGGRKVQL
+200 KESWFNIGGRKVQL

-237 RDKQPDAIL
+237 RDNHPDAIL
-246 NIVDS
+246 NIVDA

-270 MVVALNM
+270 IVVALNM
-277 WDELEKSGDK
+277 WDEMEKTGDK
-287 LDIEMMS
+287 LDIEMLS

-308 GHGVKELLEATMEA
+308 GRGVKEVLQATMDA
-322 IDESEQETR
+322 IDESEQETH

-338 TLIEDSI
+338 TLIEDSL
-345 KTLSDMCPTLDRYT
+345 KELGEMSPELDRYT
-359 VLKIIENDQHALLL
+359 VLKIIENDQHALDLV
-373 LKGQENAEQVKST
+373 KGQENAEEVKEKA
-386 ATELRQRIERDYN
+386 ATLRQRIERDYN
-399 DDIISII
+399 DDIVSVI
-406 TDLKYGFVRGALAEA
+406 TDLKYGFVRGALAET
-421 LIPNPDRAT
+421 LTPNPERAV
-430 GVTKP
+430 GDTKP
-435 GYSMDRLLT
+435 GYSLDRLLT
-444 NRWLALPIL
+444 NKWLALPIL

-465 TLGAYPQEWIES
+465 TLGAYPQEWIENGVS
-477 GIGWIGE
+477 WLGQWIGKALPE
-484 WIGSTMPDGI
+484 GI
-494 LKDLIVDG
+494 LRDLIVDG

-541 RIMHRVGLHGKS
+541 RVMHRVGLHGKS
-553 FIPYLIGFGWGVPAI
+553 FIPYLIGFGCGVPAI
-568 MATRTLENRRDRIVT
+568 MATRTLENRRDRVVT
-583 ILTIPF
+583 ILTVPF

-617 IYLIGIL
+617 IYLVGIL
-624 VAALTAI
+624 VAAITAI
-631 VLSKTILKHDKT
+631 ILSKTLLKHDKT
-643 QFVMELPPYRKPTA
+643 QFVMELPPYRRPTA

-670 YLQKMGTIILAA
+670 YLQKMATVILAA

-694 HEGQTSQEQIE
+694 HEGQTPQEQIE

-717 PVVAPLGFNWQMG
+717 PVVEPLGFNWQMG

-750 YTGEADADEESAPL
+750 YTGEADADEESASL

-769 TATKDDGTHVFNPVV
+769 TATKPNGEHVFNPIV

-790 FILLYFPCIAALA
+790 FILLYFPCIAALT
-803 AIRREAGTKWMV
+803 AIKREAGTKWML
-815 FEIIYT
+815 FEILYT
-821 TAVAWIVSFIFY
+821 TGVAWLVSFLFY
-833 QVASIL
+833 QIATAI

>member
-1 MSGFLQTGAAIPKN
+1 MNKN
-15 GDMLFGKN
+15 QDKN
-23 IKKRDCEVSCK
+23 
-34 AIILQMENYIKTT
+34 QENV
-47 RDMDKKQDNHIITRL
+47 TRL

-68 GMTVQV
+68 GKTVQV

-126 AQVEVTDKEAE
+126 AQIEVTDQDAE

-149 ETTVAGV
+149 ETEVAGV
-156 DPMADNVLRVALIGN
+156 DPMADNVLRVVLIGN

-200 KEGWFIVGGRKVQL
+200 KEGWFSIGGRKVQL

-237 RDKQPDAIL
+237 RDNHPDAIL
-246 NIVDS
+246 NIVDA

-270 MVVALNM
+270 LVVALNM

-294 RLLGARMVPVTAYN
+294 RLLGARMVPLTAYN
-308 GHGVKELLEATMEA
+308 GHGVKEVLQATMDA
-322 IDESEQETR
+322 IDESEQETL

-338 TLIEDSI
+338 TLIEDSL
-345 KTLSDMCPTLDRYT
+345 KELGDMCPELDRYT
-359 VLKIIENDQHALLL
+359 VLKVIENDQHAIQLLDG
-373 LKGQENAEQVKST
+373 KDNADEVKQT
-386 ATELRQRIERDYN
+386 AAEMRQRIERDYN
-399 DDIISII
+399 DDIVSII

-421 LIPNPDRAT
+421 LTPNPERT
-430 GVTKP
+430 VGETKP

-484 WIGSTMPDGI
+484 WIGKAMPDGI
-494 LKDLIVDG
+494 LRDLIVDG

-541 RIMHRVGLHGKS
+541 RVMHRVGLHGKS
-553 FIPYLIGFGWGVPAI
+553 FIPYLIGFGCGVPAI

-583 ILTIPF
+583 ILTVPF

-607 TAKQGLILMS
+607 TANQGLILMS

-694 HEGQTSQEQIE
+694 HEGQTPQEQVE
-705 NSYMGMMGKAIE
+705 NSYMGKMGKAIE
-717 PVVAPLGFNWQMG
+717 PIVEPLGFNWQMG

-750 YTGEADADEESAPL
+750 YTGEADATEESTSL

-769 TATKDDGTHVFNPVV
+769 TATKPDGEHVFNPII

-803 AIRREAGTKWMV
+803 AIKREAGWKWV
-815 FEIIYT
+815 AFEVVYT
-821 TAVAWIVSFIFY
+821 TGVAWLVSFIFY
-833 QVASIL
+833 QIAIRL

>member
-1 MSGFLQTGAAIPKN
+1 M
-15 GDMLFGKN
+15 
-23 IKKRDCEVSCK
+23 IKDK
-34 AIILQMENYIKTT
+34 
-47 RDMDKKQDNHIITRL
+47 DKKDNIARL

-94 GAKVTVLKNAPL
+94 GAQVTVLKNAPL

-111 YMIMGSHISLRHSEA
+111 YMILGSHISLRHSEA
-126 AQVEVTDKEAE
+126 AQIEVTDKDAE

-149 ETTVAGV
+149 ETTVAAV

-200 KEGWFIVGGRKVQL
+200 KEGWFTIGGRKVQL

-237 RDKQPDAIL
+237 RDNHPDAIL
-246 NIVDS
+246 NIVDA

-261 TQIMDMNIP
+261 TQVMDMNIP
-270 MVVALNM
+270 LVVALNM

-308 GHGVKELLEATMEA
+308 GHGVKEVLEATMEA

-338 TLIEDSI
+338 TLIEDCL
-345 KTLSDMCPTLDRYT
+345 KELGTMCPELDRYT
-359 VLKIIENDQHALLL
+359 VLKIIENDQHAIELVNN
-373 LKGQENAEQVKST
+373 QDNAEQVKAT
-386 ATELRQRIERDYN
+386 AAEMRQRIERDYN
-399 DDIISII
+399 DDIVSII
-406 TDLKYGFVRGALAEA
+406 TDLKYGFVRGALTEA
-421 LIPNPDRAT
+421 LTPNPKRAT
-430 GVTKP
+430 GDTKP
-435 GYSMDRLLT
+435 GYSLDRLLT
-444 NRWLALPIL
+444 NRWLALPLL

-465 TLGAYPQEWIES
+465 TLGAYPQEWIEN

-484 WIGSTMPDGI
+484 WISKAMPEGI
-494 LKDLIVDG
+494 LRDLIVDG

-553 FIPYLIGFGWGVPAI
+553 FIPYLIGFGCGVPAI
-568 MATRTLENRRDRIVT
+568 MATRTLENRRD
-583 ILTIPF
+583 
-589 MSCSARLPAYLLL
+589 
-602 VAAFF
+602 
-607 TAKQGLILMS
+607 
-617 IYLIGIL
+617 
-624 VAALTAI
+624 
-631 VLSKTILKHDKT
+631 
-643 QFVMELPPYRKPTA
+643 
-657 RNATIHMWSKGKQ
+657 
-670 YLQKMGTIILAA
+670 
-682 SIIVWA
+682 
-688 LGYFPR
+688 
-694 HEGQTSQEQIE
+694 
-705 NSYMGMMGKAIE
+705 
-717 PVVAPLGFNWQMG
+717 
-730 VSVLTGA
+730 
-737 AAKEIVVS
+737 
-745 TMGVL
+745 
-750 YTGEADADEESAPL
+750 
-764 KEKLQ
+764 
-769 TATKDDGTHVFNPVV
+769 
-784 AYSFML
+784 
-790 FILLYFPCIAALA
+790 
-803 AIRREAGTKWMV
+803 
-815 FEIIYT
+815 
-821 TAVAWIVSFIFY
+821 AW
-833 QVASIL
+833 

>member
-1 MSGFLQTGAAIPKN
+1 MNTEQNKDN
-15 GDMLFGKN
+15 
-23 IKKRDCEVSCK
+23 
-34 AIILQMENYIKTT
+34 KT
-47 RDMDKKQDNHIITRL
+47 KTRL

-68 GMTVQV
+68 GSSVQV
-74 VRVMGDG
+74 VRVMGEG

-106 KDPVE
+106 QDPVE
-111 YMIMGSHISLRHSEA
+111 YMILGSHISLRHSEA
-126 AQVEVTDKEAE
+126 AKVEVTDKDAE
-137 FCDMEDAFNGIV
+137 FCDLEDAFNGTV

-156 DPMADNVLRVALIGN
+156 DPMSDNVLRVALIGN

-200 KEGWFIVGGRKVQL
+200 KEGWFSVGGRKVQL

-237 RDKQPDAIL
+237 RDHHPDAIL
-246 NIVDS
+246 NIVDA

-270 MVVALNM
+270 LVVALNM

-287 LDIEMMS
+287 LDIEMLS
-294 RLLGARMVPVTAYN
+294 RLLGARMVPMTAYN
-308 GHGVKELLEATMEA
+308 GHGVKEVLQATMAA
-322 IDESEQETR
+322 IDESENETR

-345 KTLSDMCPTLDRYT
+345 KQVSEMCPQMDRYT
-359 VLKIIENDQHALLL
+359 VLKIIENDQHALHLID
-373 LKGQENAEQVKST
+373 GQSNADQVKST
-386 ATELRQRIERDYN
+386 AAELRQAIERDYN
-399 DDIISII
+399 DDIVSII
-406 TDLKYGFVRGALAEA
+406 TDLKYGFVRGALAEV
-421 LIPNPDRAT
+421 LTPNPDRAT
-430 GVTKP
+430 GETKP
-435 GYSMDRLLT
+435 GYSLDRLLT

-465 TLGAYPQEWIES
+465 TLGAYPQEWIEN

-484 WIGSTMPDGI
+484 WIGKAMPEGI
-494 LKDLIVDG
+494 LRDLIVDG

-553 FIPYLIGFGWGVPAI
+553 FIPYLIGFGCGVPAI

-583 ILTIPF
+583 ILTVPF

-670 YLQKMGTIILAA
+670 YLQKMATIILAA

-694 HEGQTSQEQIE
+694 HEGQTPQEQIE

-717 PVVAPLGFNWQMG
+717 PIVAPLGFNWQMG

-750 YTGEADADEESAPL
+750 YTGEADATEESASL

-769 TATKDDGTHVFNPVV
+769 TATKPNGEPVFNPIV

-803 AIRREAGTKWMV
+803 AIKREAGTKWMV
-815 FEIIYT
+815 FEIFYT
-821 TAVAWIVSFIFY
+821 TVVAWLVSFIFY
-833 QVASIL
+833 QIAILL

>member
-1 MSGFLQTGAAIPKN
+1 MAIDPN
-15 GDMLFGKN
+15 N
-23 IKKRDCEVSCK
+23 KK
-34 AIILQMENYIKTT
+34 IN
-47 RDMDKKQDNHIITRL
+47 TRL
-62 LDNEPV
+62 LDHESV
-68 GMTVQV
+68 GNTVQV
-74 VRVMGDG
+74 VRVKGDG

-106 KDPVE
+106 QDPVE
-111 YMIMGSHISLRHSEA
+111 YMILGAHISLRHSEA
-126 AQVEVTDKEAE
+126 AQVEVTDKDAL
-137 FCDMEDAFNGIV
+137 FCDLEDNFNGIV
-149 ETTVAGV
+149 ETEVAGV
-156 DPMADNVLRVALIGN
+156 DPMADDMLRIVLIGN

-200 KEGWFIVGGRKVQL
+200 KEGWFTVGGKRVQL

-237 RDKQPDAIL
+237 RDNHPDAIL
-246 NIVDS
+246 NIVDA

-261 TQIMDMNIP
+261 TQLMDMNIP

-294 RLLGARMVPVTAYN
+294 RLLGTRMVPLTAYN
-308 GHGVKELLEATMEA
+308 GRGVKDVLQAVMDTIE
-322 IDESEQETR
+322 ESEQETT

-338 TLIEDSI
+338 ALIEDSL
-345 KTLSDMCPTLDRYT
+345 KELAGMCPSLDRYT
-359 VLKIIENDQHALLL
+359 ILKVIENDQHAIELLNS
-373 LKGQENAEQVKST
+373 QDNAEAVKRT
-386 ATELRQRIERDYN
+386 AADMRHHIERDYN
-399 DDIISII
+399 SDIVSII

-421 LIPNPDRAT
+421 LTPNPDRAT
-430 GVTKP
+430 DETKP

-453 LVLMWLMFEATF
+453 LILMWLMFEATF
-465 TLGAYPQEWIES
+465 TLGAYPQEWIEN
-477 GIGWIGE
+477 GIGWLGD
-484 WIGSTMPDGI
+484 WIGKVMPDGI
-494 LKDLIVDG
+494 LRDLLVDG
-502 IIGGVGGVLVF
+502 VIGGVGGVLVF
-513 LPQILILFFFISLL
+513 LPQIMILFFFISLL

-541 RIMHRVGLHGKS
+541 RVMHRVGLHGKS
-553 FIPYLIGFGWGVPAI
+553 FIPYLIGFGCGVPAI
-568 MATRTLENRRDRIVT
+568 MATRTLENRRDRLVT
-583 ILTIPF
+583 ILTVPF

-607 TAKQGLILMS
+607 TANQGLILMS

-631 VLSKTILKHDKT
+631 ILSKTLLKHDKT

-670 YLQKMGTIILAA
+670 YLQKMATIILAA

-694 HEGQTSQEQIE
+694 HEGQTAQEQIE

-750 YTGEADADEESAPL
+750 YTGETDATEESTSL

-769 TATKDDGTHVFNPVV
+769 TAQKPNGEPVFDPIV

-803 AIRREAGTKWMV
+803 AIKREAGTKWMI
-815 FEIIYT
+815 FEIFYT
-821 TAVAWIVSFIFY
+821 TGVAWLVSFIFY
-833 QVASIL
+833 QVARMIL

>member
-1 MSGFLQTGAAIPKN
+1 MN
-15 GDMLFGKN
+15 N
-23 IKKRDCEVSCK
+23 
-34 AIILQMENYIKTT
+34 
-47 RDMDKKQDNHIITRL
+47 KQDKTNHTMVNRL

-68 GMTVQV
+68 GKTVQV

-94 GAKVTVLKNAPL
+94 GAQVTVLKNAPL
-106 KDPVE
+106 QDPVE

-126 AQVEVTDKEAE
+126 AQIEITDKDAE

-149 ETTVAGV
+149 ETEVAGI
-156 DPMADNVLRVALIGN
+156 DPLADDVMRVVLIGN

-181 NVTGAK
+181 CVTGAK

-200 KEGWFIVGGRKVQL
+200 KEGWFNIDGRKVQL

-237 RDKQPDAIL
+237 RDNHPDAIL
-246 NIVDS
+246 NIVDA

-261 TQIMDMNIP
+261 TQVMDMNIP
-270 MVVALNM
+270 MVIALNM

-287 LDIEMMS
+287 LDIDMMS
-294 RLLGARMVPVTAYN
+294 RLLGARMVPLTAYN
-308 GHGVKELLEATMEA
+308 GHGVKEVLQATMQA
-322 IDESEQETR
+322 IDESEQDTL

-338 TLIEDSI
+338 PLIEDAL
-345 KTLSDMCPTLDRYT
+345 KELGEKCPELDRYT
-359 VLKIIENDQHALLL
+359 VLKIIENDQHALQLL
-373 LKGQENAEQVKST
+373 DDREDAAEVKIL
-386 ATELRQRIERDYN
+386 AADLRGRIERDFN
-399 DDIISII
+399 SDITSII

-421 LIPNPDRAT
+421 LTPNPDRET
-430 GVTKP
+430 GETKP

-465 TLGAYPQEWIES
+465 TLGAYPQEWIEN
-477 GIGWIGE
+477 GIGWLGE
-484 WIGSTMPDGI
+484 WIGNAMPDGI

-513 LPQILILFFFISLL
+513 LPQILILFFCISLL

-553 FIPYLIGFGWGVPAI
+553 FIPYLIGFGCGVPAI
-568 MATRTLENRRDRIVT
+568 MATRTLENRRDRVVT

-602 VAAFF
+602 VGAFF

-617 IYLIGIL
+617 IYLIGVL

-694 HEGQTSQEQIE
+694 HEGQTQQEQIE
-705 NSYMGMMGKAIE
+705 NSYMGQMGKAIE
-717 PVVAPLGFNWQMG
+717 PLVEPLGFNWQMG

-769 TATKDDGTHVFNPVV
+769 TATKPNGEHVFNPIV

-803 AIRREAGTKWMV
+803 AIKREAGWKWV
-815 FEIIYT
+815 AFEVIYT
-821 TAVAWIVSFIFY
+821 TAVAWLVSFIFY
-833 QVASIL
+833 QIAVRL

>member
-1 MSGFLQTGAAIPKN
+1 MNNNDKN
-15 GDMLFGKN
+15 N
-23 IKKRDCEVSCK
+23 
-34 AIILQMENYIKTT
+34 NKT
-47 RDMDKKQDNHIITRL
+47 ITRL

-68 GMTVQV
+68 GQTVQV

-94 GAKVTVLKNAPL
+94 GARVTVLKNAPL
-106 KDPVE
+106 QDPVE

-126 AQVEVTDKEAE
+126 AQVEVTDKDAE

-149 ETTVAGV
+149 ETQVAGV
-156 DPMADNVLRVALIGN
+156 DPLADDVLRVVLVGN

-200 KEGWFIVGGRKVQL
+200 KEGWFSIGGRKVQL

-237 RDKQPDAIL
+237 RDNHPDAIL
-246 NIVDS
+246 NIVDA

-277 WDELEKSGDK
+277 WDELEKSGDH
-287 LDIEMMS
+287 LDVEMMS
-294 RLLGARMVPVTAYN
+294 RLLGARMVPLTAYN
-308 GHGVKELLEATMEA
+308 GHGVKDVLQAAMEA
-322 IDESEQETR
+322 IDESEQDTM

-338 TLIEDSI
+338 ALIEDCL
-345 KTLSDMCPTLDRYT
+345 KELGAMCPDLDRYT
-359 VLKIIENDQHALLL
+359 VLKIIENDQHAIELINS
-373 LKGQENAEQVKST
+373 QDNAEQVKAT
-386 ATELRQRIERDYN
+386 ATEIRHRIERDFN
-399 DDIISII
+399 DDITSIV

-421 LIPNPDRAT
+421 LTPNPNRAT
-430 GVTKP
+430 DDTKP
-435 GYSMDRLLT
+435 GYSLDRLLT

-465 TLGAYPQEWIES
+465 TLGAYPQDWIES
-477 GIGWIGE
+477 GIE
-484 WIGSTMPDGI
+484 WIGNWIGKVMPDGI

-513 LPQILILFFFISLL
+513 LPQILILFFCISLL

-553 FIPYLIGFGWGVPAI
+553 FIPYLIGFGCGVPAI
-568 MATRTLENRRDRIVT
+568 MATRTLENRRDRLVT
-583 ILTIPF
+583 ILTVPF

-607 TAKQGLILMS
+607 TAYQGLILMS
-617 IYLIGIL
+617 IYLLGIL

-631 VLSKTILKHDKT
+631 LLSKTILKHDKT

-670 YLQKMGTIILAA
+670 YLQKMATIILAA

-694 HEGQTSQEQIE
+694 HEEMTPQQQIE
-705 NSYMGMMGKAIE
+705 NSYMGQMGKAIE
-717 PVVAPLGFNWQMG
+717 PIVEPLGFNWQMG

-750 YTGEADADEESAPL
+750 YTGETDANEESTSL

-769 TATKDDGTHVFNPVV
+769 TATKPNGEHVFNPIV

-803 AIRREAGTKWMV
+803 AIKREAGWKWV
-815 FEIIYT
+815 AFEIIYT
-821 TAVAWIVSFIFY
+821 TGVAWVVSFLFY
-833 QVASIL
+833 QIATRI

>member
-1 MSGFLQTGAAIPKN
+1 MA
-15 GDMLFGKN
+15 
-23 IKKRDCEVSCK
+23 KKTD
-34 AIILQMENYIKTT
+34 TT
-47 RDMDKKQDNHIITRL
+47 NNMATRL

-68 GMTVQV
+68 GTTVQV

-94 GAKVTVLKNAPL
+94 GAQVTVLKNAPL
-106 KDPVE
+106 QDPVE

-126 AQVEVTDKEAE
+126 AQVEVTDKDAA
-137 FCDMEDAFNGIV
+137 FCDMEDAYNGTV
-149 ETTVAGV
+149 ETAVAGL
-156 DPMADNVLRVALIGN
+156 DPLADNVLRVVLVGN

-181 NVTGAK
+181 CVTGAK

-200 KEGWFIVGGRKVQL
+200 KEGWFNVGGRRVQI

-237 RDKQPDAIL
+237 RDHHPDAII
-246 NIVDS
+246 NIVDA

-261 TQIMDMNIP
+261 TQVMDMNIP
-270 MVVALNM
+270 MVIALNM

-287 LDIEMMS
+287 LDIEMFE
-294 RLLGARMVPVTAYN
+294 RLLGARMVPLTAYN
-308 GHGVKELLEATMEA
+308 GHGVTEVLQAAMDA
-322 IDESEQETR
+322 IDESEQETH

-338 TLIEDSI
+338 PLIEDGL
-345 KTLSDMCPTLDRYT
+345 KELGEMCPDLDRYT
-359 VLKIIENDQHALLL
+359 VLKIIENDQHAMQLLERQDNA
-373 LKGQENAEQVKST
+373 QEVKDAA
-386 ATELRQRIERDYN
+386 ATLRQQIERNYN
-399 DDIISII
+399 DDIVSII
-406 TDLKYGFVRGALAEA
+406 TDLKYGFVRGALAEV
-421 LIPNPDRAT
+421 LTPNPDRAT
-430 GVTKP
+430 GETKP
-435 GYSMDRLLT
+435 GYSLDRLLT

-477 GIGWIGE
+477 GIGWLGE
-484 WIGSTMPDGI
+484 WIDSTMPEGI
-494 LKDLIVDG
+494 LRDLIVDG

-541 RIMHRVGLHGKS
+541 RVMHRVGLHGKS
-553 FIPYLIGFGWGVPAI
+553 FIPYLIGFGCGVPAI
-568 MATRTLENRRDRIVT
+568 MATRTLENRRDRLVT

-607 TAKQGLILMS
+607 SANQGLILMS
-617 IYLIGIL
+617 IYLVGIV
-624 VAALTAI
+624 VAGITAI
-631 VLSKTILKHDKT
+631 VLSKTLLKHDKS

-670 YLQKMGTIILAA
+670 YLQKMATIILAA

-694 HEGQTSQEQIE
+694 HEGQTPQEQIE
-705 NSYMGMMGKAIE
+705 NSFMGQMGKAIE

-769 TATKDDGTHVFNPVV
+769 TATKPDGSHVFNPVV

-803 AIRREAGTKWMV
+803 AIKREAGTKWMI
-815 FEIIYT
+815 FEIFYT
-821 TAVAWIVSFIFY
+821 TGVAWLVSFIFY
-833 QVASIL
+833 QLATL

>member
-1 MSGFLQTGAAIPKN
+1 M
-15 GDMLFGKN
+15 
-23 IKKRDCEVSCK
+23 
-34 AIILQMENYIKTT
+34 KTSQN
-47 RDMDKKQDNHIITRL
+47 KDNNTLATRL

-68 GMTVQV
+68 GSTVQV

-81 AFRQRLLE
+81 AFRLRLLE

-94 GAKVTVLKNAPL
+94 GAQVTVIKNAPL
-106 KDPVE
+106 QDPVE
-111 YMIMGSHISLRHSEA
+111 YMIMGTHISLRHSEA
-126 AQVEVTDKEAE
+126 AKIEITDKDAE
-137 FCDMEDAFNGIV
+137 FCDMDDAFKGIV
-149 ETTVAGV
+149 ETEVAGL
-156 DPMADNVLRVALIGN
+156 DPMADNVLRVVLIGN

-181 NVTGAK
+181 SVTGAK

-200 KEGWFIVGGRKVQL
+200 KEGWFNIDGHKVQL
-214 VDLPGTYSLTEYSPE
+214 VDLPGTYSLTEFSPE

-237 RDKQPDAIL
+237 RDNHPDAIL
-246 NIVDS
+246 NIVDA

-270 MVVALNM
+270 MVIALNM

-294 RLLGARMVPVTAYN
+294 RLLGARMIPITAFN
-308 GHGVKELLEATMEA
+308 GRGVKELLRATMET
-322 IDESEQETR
+322 INESEKETK

-338 TLIEDSI
+338 TLIEDSL
-345 KTLSDMCPTLDRYT
+345 KELGGMCPNLDRYT
-359 VLKIIENDQHALLL
+359 VLKVIENDQHAIDLLNS
-373 LKGQENAEQVKST
+373 QDNAEEVK
-386 ATELRQRIERDYN
+386 AAAAEMRQRIERDYN
-399 DDIISII
+399 SDIVSIIS
-406 TDLKYGFVRGALAEA
+406 DLKYGFVRGALAEA
-421 LIPNPDRAT
+421 LTPNPNRTT
-430 GVTKP
+430 GETKP

-444 NRWLALPIL
+444 NKWLALPIL

-465 TLGAYPQEWIES
+465 TLGAYPQEWIEN

-484 WIGSTMPDGI
+484 WVSSVMPDGI
-494 LKDLIVDG
+494 LRDLIVDG

-541 RIMHRVGLHGKS
+541 RVMHRVGLHGKS
-553 FIPYLIGFGWGVPAI
+553 FIPYLIGFGCGVPAI
-568 MATRTLENRRDRIVT
+568 MATRTLENRRDRLVT
-583 ILTIPF
+583 ILTVPF

-617 IYLIGIL
+617 IYLVGIL
-624 VAALTAI
+624 VAAITAI
-631 VLSKTILKHDKT
+631 ILSKTILKHDKT
-643 QFVMELPPYRKPTA
+643 QFVMELPPYRRPTA

-670 YLQKMGTIILAA
+670 YLQKMATVILAA

-694 HEGQTSQEQIE
+694 HEGQTPQQQIE
-705 NSYMGMMGKAIE
+705 NSFMGQMGKAIE
-717 PVVAPLGFNWQMG
+717 PLVEPLGFNWQMG

-750 YTGEADADEESAPL
+750 YTGEADADEESTPL

-769 TATKDDGTHVFNPVV
+769 TATKPDGEHVFNPIV

-815 FEIIYT
+815 FEIFYT
-821 TAVAWIVSFIFY
+821 TAVAWLVSFIFY
-833 QVASIL
+833 QIAIRL

>member
-1 MSGFLQTGAAIPKN
+1 MAIKHNNHNDPTG
-15 GDMLFGKN
+15 
-23 IKKRDCEVSCK
+23 
-34 AIILQMENYIKTT
+34 
-47 RDMDKKQDNHIITRL
+47 TRL

-106 KDPVE
+106 QDPVE

-126 AQVEVTDKEAE
+126 AQIEVTDKDAA
-137 FCDMEDAFNGIV
+137 FCDMEDAYNGTV
-149 ETTVAGV
+149 ETSVAGV
-156 DPMADNVLRVALIGN
+156 DPMADNVLRVALVGN

-181 NVTGAK
+181 NATGAK

-200 KEGWFIVGGRKVQL
+200 KEGWFNVGGRRVQL

-237 RDKQPDAIL
+237 RDHHPDAII
-246 NIVDS
+246 NIVDA

-261 TQIMDMNIP
+261 TQVMDMNIP
-270 MVVALNM
+270 MVIALNM

-287 LDIEMMS
+287 LDIEMLG
-294 RLLGARMVPVTAYN
+294 RLLGARMVPLTAYN
-308 GHGVKELLEATMEA
+308 GHGVVEVLHAAMEA
-322 IDESEQETR
+322 IDESEQETQ

-338 TLIEDSI
+338 TLIEDGL
-345 KTLSDMCPTLDRYT
+345 KELGDMCPNLDRYT
-359 VLKIIENDQHALLL
+359 VLKIIENDKHALALL
-373 LKGQENAEQVKST
+373 EGQENAQVVKDA
-386 ATELRQRIERDYN
+386 ATTLRQRIERNYN
-399 DDIISII
+399 DDIVSII
-406 TDLKYGFVRGALAEA
+406 TDLKYGFVRGALAEV
-421 LIPNPDRAT
+421 LTPNPDRAT
-430 GVTKP
+430 DETKP
-435 GYSMDRLLT
+435 GYSLDRLLT

-465 TLGAYPQEWIES
+465 TLGAYPQEWIEN
-477 GIGWIGE
+477 GIGWLGE
-484 WIGSTMPDGI
+484 WIGSVMPDGI
-494 LKDLIVDG
+494 LRDLIVDG

-541 RIMHRVGLHGKS
+541 RVMHRVGLHGKS
-553 FIPYLIGFGWGVPAI
+553 FIPYLIGFGCGVPAI
-568 MATRTLENRRDRIVT
+568 MATRTLENRRDRLVT

-589 MSCSARLPAYLLL
+589 MSCSARLPSYLLL

-617 IYLIGIL
+617 IYLVGII
-624 VAALTAI
+624 VAGITAI
-631 VLSKTILKHDKT
+631 VLSKTLLKHDKT

-694 HEGQTSQEQIE
+694 HEGQTPQEQIE
-705 NSYMGMMGKAIE
+705 NSFMGQMGKAIE
-717 PVVAPLGFNWQMG
+717 PVVEPLGFNWQMG

-750 YTGEADADEESAPL
+750 YTGEADANEESAPL

-769 TATKDDGTHVFNPVV
+769 TATKPDGSHVFNPVV

-803 AIRREAGTKWMV
+803 AIKREAGTKWMV
-815 FEIIYT
+815 FEIFYT
-821 TAVAWIVSFIFY
+821 TGVAWLISFIFY
-833 QVASIL
+833 QLATL

>member
-1 MSGFLQTGAAIPKN
+1 MN
-15 GDMLFGKN
+15 N
-23 IKKRDCEVSCK
+23 
-34 AIILQMENYIKTT
+34 
-47 RDMDKKQDNHIITRL
+47 KQDKTNRPMVNRL

-68 GMTVQV
+68 GKTVQV

-94 GAKVTVLKNAPL
+94 GAQVTVLKNAPL
-106 KDPVE
+106 QDPVE

-126 AQVEVTDKEAE
+126 AQVEITDKDAE

-149 ETTVAGV
+149 ETEVAGL
-156 DPMADNVLRVALIGN
+156 DPLADDVMRVVLIGN

-181 NVTGAK
+181 CVTGAK

-200 KEGWFIVGGRKVQL
+200 KESWFNIDGRKVQL

-237 RDKQPDAIL
+237 RDNHPDAIL
-246 NIVDS
+246 NIVDA

-261 TQIMDMNIP
+261 TQVMDMNIP
-270 MVVALNM
+270 MVIALNM

-287 LDIEMMS
+287 LDIDMMS
-294 RLLGARMVPVTAYN
+294 RLLGARMVPLTAYN
-308 GHGVKELLEATMEA
+308 GHGVKEVLQATMQA
-322 IDESEQETR
+322 IDESEQDTL

-338 TLIEDSI
+338 PLIEDAL
-345 KTLSDMCPTLDRYT
+345 KELGEKCPELDRYT
-359 VLKIIENDQHALLL
+359 VLKIIENDQHALQLL
-373 LKGQENAEQVKST
+373 DDREDAAEVKIL
-386 ATELRQRIERDYN
+386 AADLRGRIERDFN
-399 DDIISII
+399 SDITSII

-421 LIPNPDRAT
+421 LTPNPDRVT
-430 GVTKP
+430 GETKP

-465 TLGAYPQEWIES
+465 TLGAYPQEWIEN
-477 GIGWIGE
+477 GIGWLGE
-484 WIGSTMPDGI
+484 WIGNAMPDGI

-513 LPQILILFFFISLL
+513 LPQILILFFCISLL

-553 FIPYLIGFGWGVPAI
+553 FIPYLIGFGCGVPAI
-568 MATRTLENRRDRIVT
+568 MATRTLENRRDRVVT

-602 VAAFF
+602 VGAFF

-617 IYLIGIL
+617 IYLIGVL

-694 HEGQTSQEQIE
+694 HEGQTQQEQIE
-705 NSYMGMMGKAIE
+705 NSYMGQMGKAIE
-717 PVVAPLGFNWQMG
+717 PLVEPLGFNWQMG

-769 TATKDDGTHVFNPVV
+769 TATKPNGEHVFNPIV

-803 AIRREAGTKWMV
+803 AIKREAGWKWV
-815 FEIIYT
+815 AFEMIYT
-821 TAVAWIVSFIFY
+821 TAVAWLVSFIFY
-833 QVASIL
+833 QIAVRL

>member
-1 MSGFLQTGAAIPKN
+1 MISN
-15 GDMLFGKN
+15 
-23 IKKRDCEVSCK
+23 E
-34 AIILQMENYIKTT
+34 
-47 RDMDKKQDNHIITRL
+47 DNNKITRL

-94 GAKVTVLKNAPL
+94 GARVTVLKNAPL
-106 KDPVE
+106 QDPVE
-111 YMIMGSHISLRHSEA
+111 YMILGAHISLRHSEA
-126 AQVEVTDKEAE
+126 AQVEVTDQDAE

-156 DPMADNVLRVALIGN
+156 DPMADNVLRVALVGN

-181 NVTGAK
+181 YVTGAK

-200 KEGWFIVGGRKVQL
+200 KEGWFNIGGRKVQL

-237 RDKQPDAIL
+237 RDNHPDAIL
-246 NIVDS
+246 NIVDA

-261 TQIMDMNIP
+261 TQVMDMNIP
-270 MVVALNM
+270 MVIALNM
-277 WDELEKSGDK
+277 WDELEKSGDH

-294 RLLGARMVPVTAYN
+294 RLLGARMVPMTAFN
-308 GHGVKELLEATMEA
+308 GHGVKEVLQATIDA

-338 TLIEDSI
+338 ALIEDSI
-345 KTLSDMCPTLDRYT
+345 KELSRMCPQLDRYT

-373 LKGQENAEQVKST
+373 LNSQQNADQVKST
-386 ATELRQRIERDYN
+386 AAELRQRIERDYN
-399 DDIISII
+399 DDIVSII

-421 LIPNPDRAT
+421 LTPNPDRAT
-430 GVTKP
+430 GETKP
-435 GYSMDRLLT
+435 GYSLDRLLT

-484 WIGSTMPDGI
+484 WIGKAMPDGI
-494 LKDLIVDG
+494 LRDLIVDG

-553 FIPYLIGFGWGVPAI
+553 FIPYLIGFGCGVPAI
-568 MATRTLENRRDRIVT
+568 MATRPHRDYPDYSLHVLLGT
-583 ILTIPF
+583 
-589 MSCSARLPAYLLL
+589 PAGLS
-602 VAAFF
+602 VA
-607 TAKQGLILMS
+607 GC
-617 IYLIGIL
+617 
-624 VAALTAI
+624 
-631 VLSKTILKHDKT
+631 
-643 QFVMELPPYRKPTA
+643 R
-657 RNATIHMWSKGKQ
+657 
-670 YLQKMGTIILAA
+670 
-682 SIIVWA
+682 
-688 LGYFPR
+688 
-694 HEGQTSQEQIE
+694 
-705 NSYMGMMGKAIE
+705 
-717 PVVAPLGFNWQMG
+717 
-730 VSVLTGA
+730 
-737 AAKEIVVS
+737 
-745 TMGVL
+745 
-750 YTGEADADEESAPL
+750 
-764 KEKLQ
+764 
-769 TATKDDGTHVFNPVV
+769 
-784 AYSFML
+784 
-790 FILLYFPCIAALA
+790 LLYRQAGIDPDEHLLDRYPGGRTHSHRLEQDGI
-803 AIRREAGTKWMV
+803 EA
-815 FEIIYT
+815 
-821 TAVAWIVSFIFY
+821 
-833 QVASIL
+833 

>member
-1 MSGFLQTGAAIPKN
+1 MNKN
-15 GDMLFGKN
+15 QDKN
-23 IKKRDCEVSCK
+23 
-34 AIILQMENYIKTT
+34 QENV
-47 RDMDKKQDNHIITRL
+47 TRL

-68 GMTVQV
+68 GKTVQV

-126 AQVEVTDKEAE
+126 AQIEVTDQDAE

-149 ETTVAGV
+149 ETEVAGV
-156 DPMADNVLRVALIGN
+156 DPMSDNVLRVVLIGN

-200 KEGWFIVGGRKVQL
+200 KEGWFSIGGRKVQL

-237 RDKQPDAIL
+237 RDNHPDAIL
-246 NIVDS
+246 NIVDA

-270 MVVALNM
+270 LVVALNM

-294 RLLGARMVPVTAYN
+294 RLLGARMVPLTAYN
-308 GHGVKELLEATMEA
+308 GHGVKEVLQATMDA
-322 IDESEQETR
+322 IDESEQETL

-338 TLIEDSI
+338 TLIEDSL
-345 KTLSDMCPTLDRYT
+345 KELGDMCPELDRYT
-359 VLKIIENDQHALLL
+359 VLKVIENDQHAIQLLDG
-373 LKGQENAEQVKST
+373 KDNADEVKQT
-386 ATELRQRIERDYN
+386 AAEMRQRIERDYN
-399 DDIISII
+399 DDIVSII

-421 LIPNPDRAT
+421 LTPNPERT
-430 GVTKP
+430 VGETKP

-484 WIGSTMPDGI
+484 WIGKAMPDGI
-494 LKDLIVDG
+494 LRDLIVDG

-541 RIMHRVGLHGKS
+541 RVMHRVGLHGKS
-553 FIPYLIGFGWGVPAI
+553 FIPYLIGFGCGVPAI

-583 ILTIPF
+583 ILTVPF

-607 TAKQGLILMS
+607 TANQGLILMS

-694 HEGQTSQEQIE
+694 HEGQTPQEQVE
-705 NSYMGMMGKAIE
+705 NSYMGKMGKAIE
-717 PVVAPLGFNWQMG
+717 PIVEPLGFNWQMG

-750 YTGEADADEESAPL
+750 YTGEADATEESTSL

-769 TATKDDGTHVFNPVV
+769 TATKPDGEHVFNPII

-803 AIRREAGTKWMV
+803 AIKREAGWKWV
-815 FEIIYT
+815 AFEVVYT
-821 TAVAWIVSFIFY
+821 TGVAWLVSFIFY
-833 QVASIL
+833 QIAIRL

>member
-1 MSGFLQTGAAIPKN
+1 MA
-15 GDMLFGKN
+15 
-23 IKKRDCEVSCK
+23 
-34 AIILQMENYIKTT
+34 
-47 RDMDKKQDNHIITRL
+47 KKQDINNNNKVTRL

-106 KDPVE
+106 QDPVE

-126 AQVEVTDKEAE
+126 AQVEVTDKDAA
-137 FCDMEDAFNGIV
+137 FCDMEDAYNGTV
-149 ETTVAGV
+149 ETSVAGV
-156 DPMADNVLRVALIGN
+156 DPMADNVLRVVLVGN

-181 NVTGAK
+181 NATGAK

-200 KEGWFIVGGRKVQL
+200 KEGWFNVGGRRVQL

-237 RDKQPDAIL
+237 RDHHPDAII
-246 NIVDS
+246 NIVDA

-261 TQIMDMNIP
+261 TQVMDMNIP
-270 MVVALNM
+270 MVIALNM

-287 LDIEMMS
+287 LDIEMLG
-294 RLLGARMVPVTAYN
+294 RLLGARMVPLTAYN
-308 GHGVKELLEATMEA
+308 GHGVDDVLQAAMDA
-322 IDESEQETR
+322 IEESEQETH

-338 TLIEDSI
+338 TLIEDGL
-345 KTLSDMCPTLDRYT
+345 KELGDKCPDLDRYT
-359 VLKIIENDQHALLL
+359 VLKIIENDKHALALL
-373 LKGQENAEQVKST
+373 EGQDNAQEVKD
-386 ATELRQRIERDYN
+386 AAANLRQRIERNYN
-399 DDIISII
+399 DDIVSII

-421 LIPNPDRAT
+421 LTPNPDRAT
-430 GVTKP
+430 DETKP
-435 GYSMDRLLT
+435 GYSLDRLLT

-477 GIGWIGE
+477 GIGWLGE

-494 LKDLIVDG
+494 LHDLIVDG

-541 RIMHRVGLHGKS
+541 RVMHRVGLHGKS
-553 FIPYLIGFGWGVPAI
+553 FIPYLIGFGCGVPAI
-568 MATRTLENRRDRIVT
+568 MATRTLENRRDRLVT

-589 MSCSARLPAYLLL
+589 MSCSARLPSYLLL

-617 IYLIGIL
+617 IYLVGII
-624 VAALTAI
+624 VAGITAI
-631 VLSKTILKHDKT
+631 VLSKTLLKHDKT

-694 HEGQTSQEQIE
+694 HEGQTPQEQIE
-705 NSYMGMMGKAIE
+705 NSFMGQMGKAIE

-769 TATKDDGTHVFNPVV
+769 TATKPDGSHVFNPVV

-803 AIRREAGTKWMV
+803 AIKREAGTKWMV
-815 FEIIYT
+815 FEIFYT
-821 TAVAWIVSFIFY
+821 TGVAWLISFIFY
-833 QVASIL
+833 QLATL

>member
-1 MSGFLQTGAAIPKN
+1 MQKHQKKGLLLYLVCSKFANWINLYNNMAVKHNNHNNPTGA
-15 GDMLFGKN
+15 
-23 IKKRDCEVSCK
+23 
-34 AIILQMENYIKTT
+34 
-47 RDMDKKQDNHIITRL
+47 RL

-126 AQVEVTDKEAE
+126 AQVEVTDKDAA
-137 FCDMEDAFNGIV
+137 FCDMEDAYNGTV
-149 ETTVAGV
+149 ETSVAGV
-156 DPMADNVLRVALIGN
+156 DPMADNVLRVVLVGN
-171 PNCGKTSLFN
+171 PNCGKTSMFN
-181 NVTGAK
+181 NATGAK

-200 KEGWFIVGGRKVQL
+200 KEGWFNVGGRKVQL

-237 RDKQPDAIL
+237 RDHHPDAII
-246 NIVDS
+246 NIVDA

-287 LDIEMMS
+287 LDIEMLG
-294 RLLGARMVPVTAYN
+294 RLLGARMVPLTAYN
-308 GHGVKELLEATMEA
+308 GQGVDEVLQAAMDA
-322 IDESEQETR
+322 IDESEQETQ

-338 TLIEDSI
+338 TLIEDGL
-345 KTLSDMCPTLDRYT
+345 KELSAMCPDLDRYT
-359 VLKIIENDQHALLL
+359 VLKVIENDQHALALVDR
-373 LKGQENAEQVKST
+373 QENAQEVKD
-386 ATELRQRIERDYN
+386 AAANLRQRIERNYN
-399 DDIISII
+399 DDIVSII
-406 TDLKYGFVRGALAEA
+406 TDVKYGFVRGALAEV
-421 LIPNPDRAT
+421 LTPNPDRAT
-430 GVTKP
+430 GETKP
-435 GYSMDRLLT
+435 GYSLDRLLT

-465 TLGAYPQEWIES
+465 TLGAYPQEWIEK
-477 GIGWIGE
+477 GIGWLGE
-484 WIGSTMPDGI
+484 WIGSVMPDGI
-494 LKDLIVDG
+494 LRDLIVDG

-553 FIPYLIGFGWGVPAI
+553 FIPYLIGFGCGVPAI
-568 MATRTLENRRDRIVT
+568 MATRTLENRRDRLVT

-589 MSCSARLPAYLLL
+589 MSCSARLPSYLLL

-607 TAKQGLILMS
+607 TAKQGLVLMS
-617 IYLIGIL
+617 IYIVGIV
-624 VAALTAI
+624 VAGITAI
-631 VLSKTILKHDKT
+631 VLSKTLLKHDKT

-670 YLQKMGTIILAA
+670 YLQKMATVILAA

-694 HEGQTSQEQIE
+694 HEGQTPQEQIE
-705 NSYMGMMGKAIE
+705 NSFMGQMGKAIE
-717 PVVAPLGFNWQMG
+717 PVVEPLGFNWQMG

-769 TATKDDGTHVFNPVV
+769 TATKPDGSHVFNPVV

-815 FEIIYT
+815 FEIFYT
-821 TAVAWIVSFIFY
+821 TAVAWLVSFIFY
-833 QVASIL
+833 QLASL

>member
-1 MSGFLQTGAAIPKN
+1 M
-15 GDMLFGKN
+15 
-23 IKKRDCEVSCK
+23 
-34 AIILQMENYIKTT
+34 KTNQN
-47 RDMDKKQDNHIITRL
+47 KDNNTLATRL

-68 GMTVQV
+68 GSTVQV

-81 AFRQRLLE
+81 AFRLRLLE

-94 GAKVTVLKNAPL
+94 GAQVTVIKNAPL
-106 KDPVE
+106 QDPVE
-111 YMIMGSHISLRHSEA
+111 YMIMGTHISLRHSEA
-126 AQVEVTDKEAE
+126 AKIEITDKDAE
-137 FCDMEDAFNGIV
+137 FCDMDDAFKGIV
-149 ETTVAGV
+149 ETEVAGL
-156 DPMADNVLRVALIGN
+156 DPMADNVLRVVLIGN

-181 NVTGAK
+181 SVTGAK

-200 KEGWFIVGGRKVQL
+200 KEGWFNIDGHKVQL
-214 VDLPGTYSLTEYSPE
+214 VDLPGTYSLTEFSPE

-237 RDKQPDAIL
+237 RDNHPDAIL
-246 NIVDS
+246 NIVDA

-270 MVVALNM
+270 MVIALNM

-294 RLLGARMVPVTAYN
+294 RLLGARMIPITAFN
-308 GHGVKELLEATMEA
+308 GRGVKELLRATMET
-322 IDESEQETR
+322 INESEKETK

-338 TLIEDSI
+338 TLIEDSL
-345 KTLSDMCPTLDRYT
+345 KELGGMCPNLDRYT
-359 VLKIIENDQHALLL
+359 VLKVIENDQHAIDLLNS
-373 LKGQENAEQVKST
+373 QDNAEEVK
-386 ATELRQRIERDYN
+386 AAAAEMRQRIERDYN
-399 DDIISII
+399 SDIVSIIS
-406 TDLKYGFVRGALAEA
+406 DLKYGFVRGALAEA
-421 LIPNPDRAT
+421 LTPNPNRTT
-430 GVTKP
+430 GETKP

-444 NRWLALPIL
+444 NKWLALPIL

-465 TLGAYPQEWIES
+465 TLGAYPQEWIEN

-484 WIGSTMPDGI
+484 WVSSVMPDGI
-494 LKDLIVDG
+494 LRDLIVDG

-541 RIMHRVGLHGKS
+541 RVMHRVGLHGKS
-553 FIPYLIGFGWGVPAI
+553 FIPYLIGFGCGVPAI
-568 MATRTLENRRDRIVT
+568 MATRTLENRRDRLVT
-583 ILTIPF
+583 ILTVPF

-617 IYLIGIL
+617 IYLVGIL
-624 VAALTAI
+624 VAAITAI
-631 VLSKTILKHDKT
+631 ILSKTILKHDKT
-643 QFVMELPPYRKPTA
+643 QFVMELPPYRRPTA

-670 YLQKMGTIILAA
+670 YLQKMATVILAA

-694 HEGQTSQEQIE
+694 HEGQTPQQQIE
-705 NSYMGMMGKAIE
+705 NSFMGQMGKAIE
-717 PVVAPLGFNWQMG
+717 PLVEPLGFNWQMG

-750 YTGEADADEESAPL
+750 YTGEADADEESTPL

-769 TATKDDGTHVFNPVV
+769 TATKPDGEHVFNPIV

-815 FEIIYT
+815 FEIFYT
-821 TAVAWIVSFIFY
+821 TAVAWLVSFIFY
-833 QVASIL
+833 QIAIRL

>member
-1 MSGFLQTGAAIPKN
+1 MNKN
-15 GDMLFGKN
+15 QDKN
-23 IKKRDCEVSCK
+23 
-34 AIILQMENYIKTT
+34 QENV
-47 RDMDKKQDNHIITRL
+47 TRL

-68 GMTVQV
+68 GKTVQV

-126 AQVEVTDKEAE
+126 AQIEVTDQDAE

-149 ETTVAGV
+149 ETEVAGV
-156 DPMADNVLRVALIGN
+156 DPMADNVLRVVLVGN

-200 KEGWFIVGGRKVQL
+200 KEGWFSIGGRQVQL
-214 VDLPGTYSLTEYSPE
+214 VDLPGTYSLTAYSPE

-237 RDKQPDAIL
+237 RDNHPDAIL
-246 NIVDS
+246 NIVDA

-270 MVVALNM
+270 LVVALNM

-294 RLLGARMVPVTAYN
+294 RLLGARMVPLTAYN
-308 GHGVKELLEATMEA
+308 GHGVKEVLQATMDA
-322 IDESEQETR
+322 IDESEQETL

-338 TLIEDSI
+338 TLIEDSL
-345 KTLSDMCPTLDRYT
+345 KELGDMCPELDRYT
-359 VLKIIENDQHALLL
+359 VLKVIENDQHAIQLLDG
-373 LKGQENAEQVKST
+373 KDNADEVKQT
-386 ATELRQRIERDYN
+386 AAEMRQRIERDYN
-399 DDIISII
+399 DDIVSII

-421 LIPNPDRAT
+421 LTPNPERT
-430 GVTKP
+430 VGETKP

-484 WIGSTMPDGI
+484 WIGKAMPDGI
-494 LKDLIVDG
+494 LRDLIVDG

-541 RIMHRVGLHGKS
+541 RVMHRVGLHGKS
-553 FIPYLIGFGWGVPAI
+553 FIPYLIGFGCGVPAI

-583 ILTIPF
+583 ILTVPF

-607 TAKQGLILMS
+607 TANQGLILMS

-694 HEGQTSQEQIE
+694 HEGQTPQEQVE
-705 NSYMGMMGKAIE
+705 NSYMGKMGKAIE
-717 PVVAPLGFNWQMG
+717 PIVEPLGFNWQMG

-750 YTGEADADEESAPL
+750 YTGEADATEESTSL

-769 TATKDDGTHVFNPVV
+769 TATKPNGEHVFNPII

-803 AIRREAGTKWMV
+803 AIKREAGWKWV
-815 FEIIYT
+815 AFEVVYT
-821 TAVAWIVSFIFY
+821 TGVAWLVSFIFY
-833 QVASIL
+833 QIAIRL

>member
-1 MSGFLQTGAAIPKN
+1 MA
-15 GDMLFGKN
+15 
-23 IKKRDCEVSCK
+23 
-34 AIILQMENYIKTT
+34 
-47 RDMDKKQDNHIITRL
+47 KKQDINNNNNKVTRL

-106 KDPVE
+106 QDPVE

-126 AQVEVTDKEAE
+126 AQVEVTDKDAA
-137 FCDMEDAFNGIV
+137 FCDMEDAYNGTV
-149 ETTVAGV
+149 ETSVAGV
-156 DPMADNVLRVALIGN
+156 DPMADDVLRVVLVGN

-181 NVTGAK
+181 NATGAK

-200 KEGWFIVGGRKVQL
+200 KEGWFNVGGRRVQL

-237 RDKQPDAIL
+237 RDHHPDAII
-246 NIVDS
+246 NIVDA

-261 TQIMDMNIP
+261 TQVMDMNIP
-270 MVVALNM
+270 MVIALNM

-287 LDIEMMS
+287 LDTEMLG
-294 RLLGARMVPVTAYN
+294 RLLGARMVPLTAYN
-308 GHGVKELLEATMEA
+308 GHGVDDVLQAAMDA
-322 IDESEQETR
+322 IDESEQETH

-338 TLIEDSI
+338 TLIEDGL
-345 KTLSDMCPTLDRYT
+345 KELGDKCPDLDRYT
-359 VLKIIENDQHALLL
+359 VLKIIENDKHALALL
-373 LKGQENAEQVKST
+373 EGQDNAQEVKD
-386 ATELRQRIERDYN
+386 AAANLRQRIERNYN
-399 DDIISII
+399 DDIVSII

-421 LIPNPDRAT
+421 LTPNPDRAT
-430 GVTKP
+430 DETKP
-435 GYSMDRLLT
+435 GYSLDRLLT

-477 GIGWIGE
+477 GIGWLGE
-484 WIGSTMPDGI
+484 WIGSVMPDGI
-494 LKDLIVDG
+494 LRDLIVDG

-541 RIMHRVGLHGKS
+541 RVMHRVGLHGKS
-553 FIPYLIGFGWGVPAI
+553 FIPYLIGFGCGVPAI
-568 MATRTLENRRDRIVT
+568 MATRTLENRRDRLVT

-589 MSCSARLPAYLLL
+589 MSCSARLPSYLLL

-617 IYLIGIL
+617 IYLVGII
-624 VAALTAI
+624 VAGITAI
-631 VLSKTILKHDKT
+631 VLSKTLLKHDKT

-694 HEGQTSQEQIE
+694 HEGQTPQEQIE
-705 NSYMGMMGKAIE
+705 NSFMGQMGKAIE

-769 TATKDDGTHVFNPVV
+769 TATKPDGSHVFNPVV

-790 FILLYFPCIAALA
+790 FILLYFPCIAALT
-803 AIRREAGTKWMV
+803 AIKREAGTKWMV
-815 FEIIYT
+815 FEIFYT
-821 TAVAWIVSFIFY
+821 TGVAWLISFIFY
-833 QVASIL
+833 QLATL

>member
-1 MSGFLQTGAAIPKN
+1 MIN
-15 GDMLFGKN
+15 
-23 IKKRDCEVSCK
+23 
-34 AIILQMENYIKTT
+34 
-47 RDMDKKQDNHIITRL
+47 KQDKINNTHTRL

-94 GAKVTVLKNAPL
+94 GAQVTVLKNAPL

-111 YMIMGSHISLRHSEA
+111 YMILGSHISLRHSEA
-126 AQVEVTDKEAE
+126 AQVEVTDKDAE
-137 FCDMEDAFNGIV
+137 FCDMEDAYNGIV

-156 DPMADNVLRVALIGN
+156 DPMEDNVLRIALIGN

-181 NVTGAK
+181 CVTGAK

-200 KEGWFIVGGRKVQL
+200 KEGWFNIDGRKVQL

-237 RDKQPDAIL
+237 RDNHPDAIL
-246 NIVDS
+246 NIVDA

-277 WDELEKSGDK
+277 WDEMEKSGDH

-294 RLLGARMVPVTAYN
+294 RLLGARMVPLTAYN
-308 GHGVKELLEATMEA
+308 GHGVKDVLKAAMEA

-338 TLIEDSI
+338 ALIEDCL
-345 KTLSDMCPTLDRYT
+345 KELGEMCPTLDRYT
-359 VLKIIENDQHALLL
+359 VLKIIENDQHALELI
-373 LKGQENAEQVKST
+373 KGQGNAEQVRKT
-386 ATELRQRIERDYN
+386 AAEMRQRIERDYN
-399 DDIISII
+399 DDIVSIV

-421 LIPNPDRAT
+421 LTANPDRAT
-430 GVTKP
+430 GETKP

-465 TLGAYPQEWIES
+465 TLGAYPQEWIET

-484 WIGSTMPDGI
+484 WIGKAMPDGI

-553 FIPYLIGFGWGVPAI
+553 FIPYLIGFGCGVPAI
-568 MATRTLENRRDRIVT
+568 MTTRTLENRRDRIAT

-624 VAALTAI
+624 VAAITAI

-670 YLQKMGTIILAA
+670 YLQKMATIILAA

-694 HEGQTSQEQIE
+694 HEGQTPQEQIE

-750 YTGEADADEESAPL
+750 YTGESDATEESTSL

-769 TATKDDGTHVFNPVV
+769 TATKANGEHVFDPIV

-815 FEIIYT
+815 FEIFYT
-821 TAVAWIVSFIFY
+821 TGVAWLVSFIFY
-833 QVASIL
+833 QVARLL

>member
-1 MSGFLQTGAAIPKN
+1 MA
-15 GDMLFGKN
+15 
-23 IKKRDCEVSCK
+23 
-34 AIILQMENYIKTT
+34 
-47 RDMDKKQDNHIITRL
+47 KKQDRINDIATRL

-106 KDPVE
+106 QDPVE

-126 AQVEVTDKEAE
+126 AQIEVTDKDAA
-137 FCDMEDAFNGIV
+137 FCDMEDAYNGTV
-149 ETTVAGV
+149 ETSVAGV
-156 DPMADNVLRVALIGN
+156 DPMADNVLRVALVGN

-181 NVTGAK
+181 NATGAK

-200 KEGWFIVGGRKVQL
+200 KEGWFNVDGRHVQL

-237 RDKQPDAIL
+237 RDHHPDAII
-246 NIVDS
+246 NIVDA

-261 TQIMDMNIP
+261 TQLMDMNIP
-270 MVVALNM
+270 LVVALNM
-277 WDELEKSGDK
+277 WDELEKSGDR
-287 LDIEMMS
+287 LDIEMLG
-294 RLLGARMVPVTAYN
+294 RLLGARMVPLTAYN
-308 GHGVKELLEATMEA
+308 GHGVDEVLQAAMDA
-322 IDESEQETR
+322 IDESEQETH

-338 TLIEDSI
+338 TLIEDGLME
-345 KTLSDMCPTLDRYT
+345 LSAMCPDLDRYT
-359 VLKIIENDQHALLL
+359 VLKVIENDQHALALVDR
-373 LKGQENAEQVKST
+373 QENAQEVKDAA
-386 ATELRQRIERDYN
+386 ATLRQRIERNYN
-399 DDIISII
+399 DDIVSII
-406 TDLKYGFVRGALAEA
+406 TDLKYGFVRGALAEV
-421 LIPNPDRAT
+421 LTPNPDRAT
-430 GVTKP
+430 GETKP
-435 GYSMDRLLT
+435 GYSLDRLLT

-465 TLGAYPQEWIES
+465 TLGAYPQEWIEK
-477 GIGWIGE
+477 GIGWLGE
-484 WIGSTMPDGI
+484 WIGSVMPDGI
-494 LKDLIVDG
+494 LRDLIVDG

-553 FIPYLIGFGWGVPAI
+553 FIPYLIGFGCGVPAI
-568 MATRTLENRRDRIVT
+568 MATRTLENRRDRLVT

-589 MSCSARLPAYLLL
+589 MSCSARLPSYLLL

-607 TAKQGLILMS
+607 TAKQGLVLMS
-617 IYLIGIL
+617 IYIVGII
-624 VAALTAI
+624 VAGITAI
-631 VLSKTILKHDKT
+631 VLSKTLLKHDKT

-670 YLQKMGTIILAA
+670 YLQKMATVILAA

-694 HEGQTSQEQIE
+694 HEGQTPQEQIE
-705 NSYMGMMGKAIE
+705 HSFMGQMGKAIE
-717 PVVAPLGFNWQMG
+717 PVVEPLGFNWQMG

-750 YTGEADADEESAPL
+750 YTGEANADEESAPL

-769 TATKDDGTHVFNPVV
+769 TATKPDGSHVFNPVV

-815 FEIIYT
+815 FEIFYT
-821 TAVAWIVSFIFY
+821 TAVAWLVSFIFY
-833 QVASIL
+833 QLASL

>member
-1 MSGFLQTGAAIPKN
+1 MA
-15 GDMLFGKN
+15 
-23 IKKRDCEVSCK
+23 
-34 AIILQMENYIKTT
+34 
-47 RDMDKKQDNHIITRL
+47 KKQDLNNNNKVTRL

-106 KDPVE
+106 QDPVE

-126 AQVEVTDKEAE
+126 AQVEVTDKDAA
-137 FCDMEDAFNGIV
+137 FCDMEDAYNGTV
-149 ETTVAGV
+149 ETSVAGV
-156 DPMADNVLRVALIGN
+156 DPMADNVLRVVLVGN

-181 NVTGAK
+181 NATGAK

-200 KEGWFIVGGRKVQL
+200 KEGWFNVGGRRVQL

-237 RDKQPDAIL
+237 RDHHPDAII
-246 NIVDS
+246 NIVDA

-261 TQIMDMNIP
+261 TQVMDMNIP
-270 MVVALNM
+270 MVIALNM

-287 LDIEMMS
+287 LDTEMLG
-294 RLLGARMVPVTAYN
+294 RLLGARMVPLTAYN
-308 GHGVKELLEATMEA
+308 GHGVTDVLQAAMDA
-322 IDESEQETR
+322 IDESEQETH

-338 TLIEDSI
+338 TLIEDGL
-345 KTLSDMCPTLDRYT
+345 KELGDKCPDLDRYT
-359 VLKIIENDQHALLL
+359 VLKIIENDKHALALL
-373 LKGQENAEQVKST
+373 EGQDNAQEVKD
-386 ATELRQRIERDYN
+386 AAANLRQRIERNYN
-399 DDIISII
+399 DDIVSII

-421 LIPNPDRAT
+421 LTPNPDRAT
-430 GVTKP
+430 DETKP
-435 GYSMDRLLT
+435 GYSLDRLLT

-477 GIGWIGE
+477 GIGWLGE
-484 WIGSTMPDGI
+484 WIGSVMPDGI
-494 LKDLIVDG
+494 LRDLIVDG

-541 RIMHRVGLHGKS
+541 RVMHRVGLHGKS
-553 FIPYLIGFGWGVPAI
+553 FIPYLIGFGCGVPAI
-568 MATRTLENRRDRIVT
+568 MATRTLENRRDRLVT

-589 MSCSARLPAYLLL
+589 MSCSARLPSYLLL

-617 IYLIGIL
+617 IYLVGII
-624 VAALTAI
+624 VAGITAI
-631 VLSKTILKHDKT
+631 VLSKTLLKHDKT

-694 HEGQTSQEQIE
+694 HEGQTPQEQIE
-705 NSYMGMMGKAIE
+705 NSFMGQMGKAIE

-769 TATKDDGTHVFNPVV
+769 TATKPDGSHVFNPVV

-803 AIRREAGTKWMV
+803 AIKREAGTKWMV
-815 FEIIYT
+815 FEIFYT
-821 TAVAWIVSFIFY
+821 TGVAWLISFIFY
-833 QVASIL
+833 QLATL